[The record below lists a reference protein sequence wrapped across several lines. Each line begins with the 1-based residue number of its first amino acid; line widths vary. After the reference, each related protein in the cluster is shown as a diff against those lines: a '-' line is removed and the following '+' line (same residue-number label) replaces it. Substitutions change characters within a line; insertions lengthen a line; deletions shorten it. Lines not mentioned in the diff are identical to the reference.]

1 MKCVILLFKNKC
13 LFEVRNLP
21 KVFDREKE
29 RRITMPNIKYKTEL
43 LSAIAAVCIAIF
55 VIFASV
61 FMVNTMDALDSE
73 VNEYIDMTVTQKC
86 EIVESSINNDVCTVK
101 NFAACLSD
109 YKTAD
114 ENGLIRKINEL
125 ENSCE
130 TIDSFVI
137 ADENGDVITSK
148 RIDRN
153 ITSREYYQKAMNGE
167 INVSK
172 AIFSEPDG
180 KMVNVI
186 AVPIYGEYKR
196 IIGVLAGICDANRYD
211 ALLDMSFGGNGSDSN
226 GYVLNSD
233 GEVVM
238 SGDNALG
245 DYVPMGDLFFSSDL
259 LAGVDESVRRTVKD
273 NFAKVG
279 GSGIIKSYCRGEK
292 FVAYYSGLSNYD
304 DLHYL
309 LVFRENVV
317 AQQQNHYA
325 VMNILM
331 YIFFV
336 VILLVVIAA
345 YIVIV
350 RVSFRRLKKANAE
363 VSRIAYTDR
372 ITGYSTWDRFALDA
386 KKLLQHEYRRYA
398 LVSFDI
404 DKFKAINDMYG
415 HDEGNRVLKLIA
427 DTVNRNIQ
435 DGETFSRINSDNFY
449 ILMQY
454 HSDDDIA
461 RRVITLIQAIE
472 YEITEFVPV
481 LSFGI
486 YRIIDKNVSIR
497 RMGDLADIAKRTV
510 KYGDD
515 SAYTF
520 YNESMLEEMREEK
533 RIENEMQ
540 AALDTHEFCV
550 FYQPKVS
557 LDGKVNLTGA
567 EALVR
572 WIKDGTVIS
581 PGKFIPLFE
590 KNRFIIKLDFYIMD
604 QVCQKIK
611 QWEKYY
617 PHLLIS
623 VNMSRV
629 HLKDPQFVEK
639 LNDICVTHGVST
651 SSIEIEIT
659 ESAAYESLDVLTTV
673 FKQLKD
679 YGFHISIDDFGSG
692 YSSLN
697 MLKDLPADVL
707 KIDRAFLAE
716 SNSNKRA
723 NDILGHVIRMAS
735 SLGMHTICEGIETDE
750 QAKLLGGLGCEMAQG
765 FYFAKPMPSDSFE
778 EILKGHS
785 KTINISKNDPEEDK

>member
-1 MKCVILLFKNKC
+1 ML
-13 LFEVRNLP
+13 
-21 KVFDREKE
+21 
-29 RRITMPNIKYKTEL
+29 NIKHRTEII
-43 LSAIAAVCIAIF
+43 SVIAALCIAIF
-55 VIFASV
+55 VVIASL
-61 FMVNTMDALDSE
+61 FMANTISALDGE
-73 VNEYIDMTVTQKC
+73 VNNYIDRAASQKC
-86 EIVESSINNDVCTVK
+86 DIVESAIRNDVNTVK
-101 NFAACLSD
+101 NFAACASN
-109 YKTAD
+109 YKTTD
-114 ENGLIRKINEL
+114 ENLVIKMIKDL
-125 ENSCE
+125 ENSCS
-130 TIDSFVI
+130 TIDAFII

-148 RIDRN
+148 N
-153 ITSREYYQKAMNGE
+153 ISKNISAREYYKRAMNGE
-167 INVSK
+167 VYISK
-172 AIFSEPDG
+172 AIYSEPDE
-180 KMVNVI
+180 KMVNAI
-186 AVPIYGEYKR
+186 AAPIYGDYKR
-196 IIGVLAGICDANRYD
+196 IVGMVAGICDTRSYNN
-211 ALLDMSFGGNGSDSN
+211 LIDMSFGGKENDSN

-233 GEVVM
+233 GEVIM
-238 SGDNALG
+238 SGENALG
-245 DYVPMGDLFFSSDL
+245 DYVPMGDLFFSSDI
-259 LAGVDESVRRTVKD
+259 LAGVEESVRNSVKD

-279 GSGIIKSYCRGEK
+279 GSGIVKSVCKGEK
-292 FVAYYSGLSNYD
+292 YVAYYSGMSGFDN
-304 DLHYL
+304 LHYL
-309 LVFRENVV
+309 LIFKENVV
-317 AQQQNHYA
+317 AAEQNHYTM
-325 VMNILM
+325 MNILM
-331 YIFFV
+331 YAFFV
-336 VILLVVIAA
+336 LILIIVITA

-350 RVSFRRLKKANAE
+350 RVSFRRLTKANEE
-363 VSRIAYTDR
+363 VSRIAYTDS
-372 ITGYSTWDRFALDA
+372 ITGYSTWDKFVLDA
-386 KKLLQHEYRRYA
+386 KSLLRHEYRRYA

-415 HDEGNRVLKLIA
+415 HEEGNRVLKLIA
-427 DTVNRNIQ
+427 DTVNRNLQ
-435 DGETFSRINSDNFY
+435 DGETFSRINSDNYY
-449 ILMQY
+449 ILMLY
-454 HSDDDIA
+454 SSDSDTA
-461 RRVITLIQAIE
+461 RRIGSLIQAIE

-486 YRIIDKNVSIR
+486 YRITDKSVSIR

-510 KYGDD
+510 KYGDA

-520 YNESMLEEMREEK
+520 YSESMLEKMREEK

-540 AALDTHEFCV
+540 TALDMHEFCV

-590 KNRFIIKLDFYIMD
+590 KNRFIVKLDYYIMD

-611 QWEKYY
+611 QWESYY

-623 VNMSRV
+623 VNMSRA
-629 HLKDPQFVEK
+629 HLRDPQFVEK
-639 LNDICVTHGVST
+639 LNDICLSHGVST

-659 ESAAYESLDVLTTV
+659 ESAAYGSLDVLTAV
-673 FKQLKD
+673 FKQLRD

-697 MLKDLPADVL
+697 ILKDLPADVL

-723 NDILGHVIRMAS
+723 NDILGYVIRMAG

-778 EILKGHS
+778 EILRGNS
-785 KTINISKNDPEEDK
+785 KTINIPSNNPEEDK

>member
-1 MKCVILLFKNKC
+1 M
-13 LFEVRNLP
+13 P
-21 KVFDREKE
+21 K
-29 RRITMPNIKYKTEL
+29 IKYKTEVM
-43 LSAIAAVCIAIF
+43 SVVAAILIAIF
-55 VIFASV
+55 IAFASV
-61 FMVNTMDALDSE
+61 FMANTIGALDSE
-73 VNEYIDMTVTQKC
+73 VNKYIDRTVTQKC
-86 EIVESSINNDVCTVK
+86 ELVESAINSDISTVK

-114 ENGLIRKINEL
+114 ENMLIRKIKEL
-125 ENSCE
+125 ENSSE
-130 TIDSFVI
+130 TIEAFII
-137 ADENGDVITSK
+137 ADENGDVTTSK
-148 RIDRN
+148 RIDKN
-153 ITSREYYQKAMNGE
+153 ISAREYYQKALEGE
-167 INVSK
+167 VNVSK

-186 AVPIYGEYKR
+186 AVPIYGDYQR
-196 IIGVLAGICDANRYD
+196 IIGVLAGLCDAESYNS
-211 ALLDMSFGGNGSDSN
+211 LLDMSFSGNGYDSN

-238 SGDNALG
+238 SGENSLG
-245 DYVPMGDLFFSSDL
+245 DDVPMGDLFFSSDF
-259 LAGVDESVRRTVKD
+259 LAGVDEADRSAVKD
-273 NFAKVG
+273 NFAKLG
-279 GSGIIKSYCRGEK
+279 GSGIIKSYCSGDK
-292 FVAYYSGLSNYD
+292 YIAYYSGFTKSN

-309 LVFRENVV
+309 LIFKEDVV
-317 AQQQNHYA
+317 AAQQNFYA
-325 VMNILM
+325 FINILM
-331 YIFFV
+331 YVLFV
-336 VILLVVIAA
+336 VILLVVIVA
-345 YIVIV
+345 YIIIV

-372 ITGYSTWDRFALDA
+372 LTGYSTWDKFVIDA
-386 KKLLQHEYRRYA
+386 GGLLQHEYRRYA

-415 HDEGNRVLKLIA
+415 HEEGNRVLKLIA
-427 DTVNRNIQ
+427 DTVNRNLQ

-449 ILMQY
+449 IFMFY
-454 HSDDDIA
+454 HGDDDIS
-461 RRVITLIQAIE
+461 RRVTSLIQAIE
-472 YEITEFVPV
+472 YEVTEFVPV

-486 YRIIDKNVSIR
+486 YRITDKSVSIR

-515 SAYTF
+515 SAYAF
-520 YNESMLEEMREEK
+520 YSESMLEKMREEK

-540 AALDTHEFCV
+540 SALDMHEFCV

-590 KNRFIIKLDFYIMD
+590 KNRFIVKLDFYIMD

-611 QWEKYY
+611 HWQKYY
-617 PHLLIS
+617 KDLLIS

-629 HLKDPQFVEK
+629 HLKDPQFVKK
-639 LNDICVTHGVST
+639 LNDICITHGVST

-723 NDILGHVIRMAS
+723 NDILGYVIRMAG

-785 KTINISKNDPEEDK
+785 KTINIPKSSPEEDK

>member
-1 MKCVILLFKNKC
+1 ML
-13 LFEVRNLP
+13 
-21 KVFDREKE
+21 
-29 RRITMPNIKYKTEL
+29 NIKHRTEII
-43 LSAIAAVCIAIF
+43 SAIAALCIAIF
-55 VIFASV
+55 VVMASL
-61 FMVNTMDALDSE
+61 FMANTISALDGE
-73 VNEYIDMTVTQKC
+73 VNNYIDRAASQKC
-86 EIVESSINNDVCTVK
+86 DIVESAIRNDVNTVK
-101 NFAACLSD
+101 NFAACASN
-109 YKTAD
+109 YKTTHK
-114 ENGLIRKINEL
+114 NLIIKMIKDL
-125 ENSCE
+125 ENSCS
-130 TIDSFVI
+130 TIDAFII

-148 RIDRN
+148 N
-153 ITSREYYQKAMNGE
+153 ISKNISAREYYKRAMNGE
-167 INVSK
+167 VYISK
-172 AIFSEPDG
+172 AIYSEPDG
-180 KMVNVI
+180 KMVNAI
-186 AVPIYGEYKR
+186 AVPIYGDYRR
-196 IIGVLAGICDANRYD
+196 IVGMVAGICDASSYNN
-211 ALLDMSFGGNGSDSN
+211 LLDMSFGGKENDSN

-233 GEVVM
+233 GEVIM
-238 SGDNALG
+238 SSENALG
-245 DYVPMGDLFFSSDL
+245 DYVPMGDLFFSSDI
-259 LAGVDESVRRTVKD
+259 LAGVEESVRNAVKD

-279 GSGIIKSYCRGEK
+279 GSGIVKSVCNGEK
-292 FVAYYSGLSNYD
+292 YVAYYSGMSGFD

-309 LVFRENVV
+309 LIFKENVV
-317 AQQQNHYA
+317 AAEQNHYT
-325 VMNILM
+325 MINILM
-331 YIFFV
+331 YAFFV
-336 VILLVVIAA
+336 LILIIVITA

-350 RVSFRRLKKANAE
+350 RVSFRRLTKANEE
-363 VSRIAYTDR
+363 VSRIAYTDS
-372 ITGYSTWDRFALDA
+372 ITGYGTWDKFVLDA
-386 KKLLQHEYRRYA
+386 KSLLRHEYRRYA

-427 DTVNRNIQ
+427 DTVNRNLQ
-435 DGETFSRINSDNFY
+435 DGETFSRINSDNYY
-449 ILMQY
+449 ILMLY
-454 HSDDDIA
+454 RSDSDTA
-461 RRVITLIQAIE
+461 RRIGSLIQAIE

-486 YRIIDKNVSIR
+486 YRITDKSVSIR

-520 YNESMLEEMREEK
+520 YSESMLEKMREEK

-540 AALDTHEFCV
+540 TALDMHEFSV

-590 KNRFIIKLDFYIMD
+590 KNRFIVKLDYYIMD

-611 QWEKYY
+611 QWESYY

-623 VNMSRV
+623 VNMSRA
-629 HLKDPQFVEK
+629 HLRDPQFVEK
-639 LNDICVTHGVST
+639 LNDICLSHGVST

-659 ESAAYESLDVLTTV
+659 ESAAYESLDVLTAV

-723 NDILGHVIRMAS
+723 NDILGYVIRMAG

-778 EILKGHS
+778 EILRGNS
-785 KTINISKNDPEEDK
+785 KTINIPSSNPEEDK

>member
-1 MKCVILLFKNKC
+1 ML
-13 LFEVRNLP
+13 
-21 KVFDREKE
+21 
-29 RRITMPNIKYKTEL
+29 NIKHRTEII
-43 LSAIAAVCIAIF
+43 SVIAALCIAIF
-55 VIFASV
+55 VVIASL
-61 FMVNTMDALDSE
+61 FMANTISALDGE
-73 VNEYIDMTVTQKC
+73 VNNYIDRAASQKC
-86 EIVESSINNDVCTVK
+86 DIVESAIRNDVNTVK
-101 NFAACLSD
+101 NFAACASN
-109 YKTAD
+109 YKTTD
-114 ENGLIRKINEL
+114 ENLVIKMIKDL
-125 ENSCE
+125 ENSCS
-130 TIDSFVI
+130 TIDAFII

-148 RIDRN
+148 N
-153 ITSREYYQKAMNGE
+153 ISKNISAREYYKRAMNGE
-167 INVSK
+167 VYISK
-172 AIFSEPDG
+172 AIYSEPDE
-180 KMVNVI
+180 KMVNAI
-186 AVPIYGEYKR
+186 AAPIYGDYKR
-196 IIGVLAGICDANRYD
+196 IVGMVAGICDTRSYNN
-211 ALLDMSFGGNGSDSN
+211 LIDMSFGGKENDSN

-233 GEVVM
+233 GEVIM
-238 SGDNALG
+238 SGENALG
-245 DYVPMGDLFFSSDL
+245 DYVPMGDLFFSSDI
-259 LAGVDESVRRTVKD
+259 LAGVEESVRNGVKD

-279 GSGIIKSYCRGEK
+279 GSGIVKSVCKGEK
-292 FVAYYSGLSNYD
+292 YVAYYSGMSGFDN
-304 DLHYL
+304 LHYL
-309 LVFRENVV
+309 LIFKENVV
-317 AQQQNHYA
+317 AAEQNHYTM
-325 VMNILM
+325 MNILM
-331 YIFFV
+331 YAFFV
-336 VILLVVIAA
+336 LILIIVITA

-350 RVSFRRLKKANAE
+350 RVSFRRLTKANEE
-363 VSRIAYTDR
+363 VSRIAYTDS
-372 ITGYSTWDRFALDA
+372 ITGYSTWDKFVLDA
-386 KKLLQHEYRRYA
+386 KSLLRHEYRRYA

-427 DTVNRNIQ
+427 DTVNRNLQ
-435 DGETFSRINSDNFY
+435 DGETFSRINSDNYY
-449 ILMQY
+449 ILMLY
-454 HSDDDIA
+454 SSDSDTA
-461 RRVITLIQAIE
+461 RRIVSLIQAIE

-486 YRIIDKNVSIR
+486 YRITDKSVSIR

-510 KYGDD
+510 KYGDA

-520 YNESMLEEMREEK
+520 YSESMLEKMREEK

-540 AALDTHEFCV
+540 TALDMHEFCV

-590 KNRFIIKLDFYIMD
+590 KNRFIVKLDYYIMD

-611 QWEKYY
+611 QWESYY

-623 VNMSRV
+623 VNMSRA
-629 HLKDPQFVEK
+629 HLRDPQFVEK
-639 LNDICVTHGVST
+639 LNDICLSHGVST

-659 ESAAYESLDVLTTV
+659 ESAAYGSLDVLTAV
-673 FKQLKD
+673 FKQLRD

-723 NDILGHVIRMAS
+723 NDILGYVIRMAG

-778 EILKGHS
+778 EILRGNS
-785 KTINISKNDPEEDK
+785 KTINIPSNNPEEDK

>member
-1 MKCVILLFKNKC
+1 M
-13 LFEVRNLP
+13 E
-21 KVFDREKE
+21 
-29 RRITMPNIKYKTEL
+29 
-43 LSAIAAVCIAIF
+43 SAIR
-55 VIFASV
+55 
-61 FMVNTMDALDSE
+61 
-73 VNEYIDMTVTQKC
+73 
-86 EIVESSINNDVCTVK
+86 NDVNTVK
-101 NFAACLSD
+101 NFAACASN
-109 YKTAD
+109 YKTTD
-114 ENGLIRKINEL
+114 ENLVIKMIKDL
-125 ENSCE
+125 ENSCS
-130 TIDSFVI
+130 TIDAFII

-148 RIDRN
+148 N
-153 ITSREYYQKAMNGE
+153 ISKNISAREYYKRAMNGE
-167 INVSK
+167 VYISK
-172 AIFSEPDG
+172 AIYSEPDE
-180 KMVNVI
+180 KMVNAI
-186 AVPIYGEYKR
+186 AAPIYGDYKR
-196 IIGVLAGICDANRYD
+196 IVGMVAGICDTRSYNN
-211 ALLDMSFGGNGSDSN
+211 LIDMSFGGKENDSN

-233 GEVVM
+233 GEVIM
-238 SGDNALG
+238 SGENALG
-245 DYVPMGDLFFSSDL
+245 DYVPMGDLFFSSDI
-259 LAGVDESVRRTVKD
+259 LAGVEESVRNSVKD

-279 GSGIIKSYCRGEK
+279 GSGIVKSVCKGEK
-292 FVAYYSGLSNYD
+292 YVAYYSGMSGFDN
-304 DLHYL
+304 LHYL
-309 LVFRENVV
+309 LIFKENVV
-317 AQQQNHYA
+317 AAEQNHYTM
-325 VMNILM
+325 MNILM
-331 YIFFV
+331 YAFFV
-336 VILLVVIAA
+336 LILIIVITA

-350 RVSFRRLKKANAE
+350 RVSFRRLTKANEE
-363 VSRIAYTDR
+363 VSRIAYTDS
-372 ITGYSTWDRFALDA
+372 ITGYSTWDKFVLDA
-386 KKLLQHEYRRYA
+386 KSLLRHEYRRYA

-415 HDEGNRVLKLIA
+415 HEEGNRVLKLIA
-427 DTVNRNIQ
+427 DTVNRNLQ
-435 DGETFSRINSDNFY
+435 DGETFSRINSDNYY
-449 ILMQY
+449 ILMLY
-454 HSDDDIA
+454 SSDSDTA
-461 RRVITLIQAIE
+461 RRIGSLIQAIE

-486 YRIIDKNVSIR
+486 YRITDKSVSIR

-510 KYGDD
+510 KYGDA

-520 YNESMLEEMREEK
+520 YSESMLEKMREEK

-540 AALDTHEFCV
+540 TALDMHEFCV

-590 KNRFIIKLDFYIMD
+590 KNRFIVKLDYYIMD

-611 QWEKYY
+611 QWESYY

-623 VNMSRV
+623 VNMSRA
-629 HLKDPQFVEK
+629 HLRDPQFVEK
-639 LNDICVTHGVST
+639 LNDICLSHGVST

-659 ESAAYESLDVLTTV
+659 ESAAYGSLDVLTAV
-673 FKQLKD
+673 FKQLRD

-723 NDILGHVIRMAS
+723 NDILGYVIRMAG

-778 EILKGHS
+778 EILRGNS
-785 KTINISKNDPEEDK
+785 KTINIPSNNPEEDK

>member
-1 MKCVILLFKNKC
+1 M
-13 LFEVRNLP
+13 P
-21 KVFDREKE
+21 K
-29 RRITMPNIKYKTEL
+29 IKYKTEV
-43 LSAIAAVCIAIF
+43 LSAVAAILIAIF
-55 VIFASV
+55 VVFASV
-61 FMVNTMDALDSE
+61 FMVHIMDALDDT
-73 VNEYIDMTVTQKC
+73 VNKYIDRTVTQKC
-86 EIVESSINNDVCTVK
+86 EIVESAINNDISTVK
-101 NFAACLSD
+101 NFAACLTD
-109 YKTAD
+109 YKSAD
-114 ENGLIRKINEL
+114 ENVLIRKIKEL
-125 ENSCE
+125 ENSSE
-130 TIDSFVI
+130 TIESFVI

-148 RIDRN
+148 RIEKN
-153 ITSREYYQKAMNGE
+153 ISARDYYQKAMNGE
-167 INVSK
+167 VNVSK

-186 AVPIYGEYKR
+186 AVPVYGDYQR
-196 IIGVLAGICDANRYD
+196 IIGVVAGICDAGSYD
-211 ALLDMSFGGNGSDSN
+211 ALLDMSFSGNGSDSN

-238 SGDNALG
+238 SGDNVLG
-245 DYVPMGDLFFSSDL
+245 DNVPMGDLFFSSNL
-259 LAGVDESVRRTVKD
+259 LAGVDENVKSTVKD
-273 NFAKVG
+273 NFAKVN
-279 GSGIIKSYCRGEK
+279 GSGIIKSYCKGEK
-292 FVAYYSGLSNYD
+292 YIAYYCGFTNSN

-309 LVFRENVV
+309 LIFKEDAVA
-317 AQQQNHYA
+317 AQQDHYA

-345 YIVIV
+345 YVVIV

-372 ITGYSTWDRFALDA
+372 LTGYSTWDKFVIDS

-415 HDEGNRVLKLIA
+415 HEEGNRVLKLIA
-427 DTVNRNIQ
+427 DTVNRNLQ

-449 ILMQY
+449 IFMIY
-454 HSDDDIA
+454 HGDDDIS
-461 RRVITLIQAIE
+461 RRVISLIQAIE
-472 YEITEFVPV
+472 YEVTEFVPV

-515 SAYTF
+515 SAYAF

-557 LDGKVNLTGA
+557 LDGNVNLAGA

-611 QWEKYY
+611 YWQKYY
-617 PHLLIS
+617 KDLLIS

-639 LNDICVTHGVST
+639 LNDICVSHGVST

-716 SNSNKRA
+716 SNSDKRA

-785 KTINISKNDPEEDK
+785 KIIHIPKNGPEEDK

>member
-1 MKCVILLFKNKC
+1 ML
-13 LFEVRNLP
+13 
-21 KVFDREKE
+21 
-29 RRITMPNIKYKTEL
+29 NIKHRTEII
-43 LSAIAAVCIAIF
+43 SVIAALCIAIF
-55 VIFASV
+55 VVIASL
-61 FMVNTMDALDSE
+61 FMANTISALDGE
-73 VNEYIDMTVTQKC
+73 VNNYIDRAASQKC
-86 EIVESSINNDVCTVK
+86 DIVESAIRNDVNTVK
-101 NFAACLSD
+101 NFAACASN
-109 YKTAD
+109 YKTTD
-114 ENGLIRKINEL
+114 ENLVIKMIKDL
-125 ENSCE
+125 ENSCS
-130 TIDSFVI
+130 TIDAFII

-148 RIDRN
+148 N
-153 ITSREYYQKAMNGE
+153 ISKNISAREYYKRAMNGE
-167 INVSK
+167 VYISK
-172 AIFSEPDG
+172 AIYSEPDE
-180 KMVNVI
+180 KMVNAI
-186 AVPIYGEYKR
+186 AAPIYGDYKR
-196 IIGVLAGICDANRYD
+196 IVGMVAGICDTRSYNN
-211 ALLDMSFGGNGSDSN
+211 LIDMSFGGKENDSN

-233 GEVVM
+233 GEVIM
-238 SGDNALG
+238 SGENALG
-245 DYVPMGDLFFSSDL
+245 DYVPMGDLFFSSDI
-259 LAGVDESVRRTVKD
+259 LAGVEESVRNSVKD

-279 GSGIIKSYCRGEK
+279 GSGIVKSVCKGEK
-292 FVAYYSGLSNYD
+292 YVAYYSGMSGFDN
-304 DLHYL
+304 LHYL
-309 LVFRENVV
+309 LIFKENVV
-317 AQQQNHYA
+317 AAEQNHYTM
-325 VMNILM
+325 MNILM
-331 YIFFV
+331 YAFFV
-336 VILLVVIAA
+336 LILIIVITA

-350 RVSFRRLKKANAE
+350 RVSFRRLTKANEE
-363 VSRIAYTDR
+363 VSRIAYTDS
-372 ITGYSTWDRFALDA
+372 ITGYSTWDKFVLDA
-386 KKLLQHEYRRYA
+386 KSLLRHEYRRYA

-415 HDEGNRVLKLIA
+415 HEEGNRVLKLIA
-427 DTVNRNIQ
+427 DTVNRNLQ
-435 DGETFSRINSDNFY
+435 DGETFSRINSDNYY
-449 ILMQY
+449 ILMLY
-454 HSDDDIA
+454 SSDSDTA
-461 RRVITLIQAIE
+461 RRIGSLIQAIE

-486 YRIIDKNVSIR
+486 YRITDKSVSIR

-510 KYGDD
+510 KYGDA

-520 YNESMLEEMREEK
+520 YSESMLEKMREEK

-540 AALDTHEFCV
+540 TALDMHEFCV

-590 KNRFIIKLDFYIMD
+590 KNRFIVKLDYYIMD

-611 QWEKYY
+611 QWESYY

-623 VNMSRV
+623 VNMSRA
-629 HLKDPQFVEK
+629 HLRDPQFVEK
-639 LNDICVTHGVST
+639 LNDICLSHGVST

-659 ESAAYESLDVLTTV
+659 ESAAYGSLDVLTAV
-673 FKQLKD
+673 FKQLRD

-723 NDILGHVIRMAS
+723 NDILGYVIRMAG

-750 QAKLLGGLGCEMAQG
+750 QAKLIGGLGCEMAQG

-778 EILKGHS
+778 EILRGNS
-785 KTINISKNDPEEDK
+785 KTINIPSNNPEEDK

>member
-1 MKCVILLFKNKC
+1 ML
-13 LFEVRNLP
+13 
-21 KVFDREKE
+21 
-29 RRITMPNIKYKTEL
+29 NIKHRTEII
-43 LSAIAAVCIAIF
+43 SVIAALCIAIF
-55 VIFASV
+55 VVIASL
-61 FMVNTMDALDSE
+61 FMANTISALDGE
-73 VNEYIDMTVTQKC
+73 VNNYIDRAASQKC
-86 EIVESSINNDVCTVK
+86 DIVESAIRNDVNTVK
-101 NFAACLSD
+101 NFAACASN
-109 YKTAD
+109 YKTTD
-114 ENGLIRKINEL
+114 ENLVIKIIKDL
-125 ENSCE
+125 ENSCS
-130 TIDSFVI
+130 TIDAFII

-148 RIDRN
+148 N
-153 ITSREYYQKAMNGE
+153 ISKNISAREYYKRAMNGE
-167 INVSK
+167 VYISK
-172 AIFSEPDG
+172 AIYSEPDE
-180 KMVNVI
+180 KMVNAI
-186 AVPIYGEYKR
+186 AAPIYGDYKR
-196 IIGVLAGICDANRYD
+196 IVGMVAGICDTRSYNN
-211 ALLDMSFGGNGSDSN
+211 LIDMSFGGKENDSN

-233 GEVVM
+233 GEVIM
-238 SGDNALG
+238 SGENALG
-245 DYVPMGDLFFSSDL
+245 DYVPMGDLFFSSDI
-259 LAGVDESVRRTVKD
+259 LAGVEESVRNSVKD

-279 GSGIIKSYCRGEK
+279 GSGIVKSVCKGEK
-292 FVAYYSGLSNYD
+292 YVAYYSGMSGFDN
-304 DLHYL
+304 LHYL
-309 LVFRENVV
+309 LIFKENVV
-317 AQQQNHYA
+317 AAEQNHYTM
-325 VMNILM
+325 MNILM
-331 YIFFV
+331 YAFFV
-336 VILLVVIAA
+336 LILIIVITA

-350 RVSFRRLKKANAE
+350 RVSFRRLTKANEE
-363 VSRIAYTDR
+363 VSRIAYTDS
-372 ITGYSTWDRFALDA
+372 ITGYSTWDKFVLDA
-386 KKLLQHEYRRYA
+386 KSLLRHEYRRYA

-415 HDEGNRVLKLIA
+415 HEEGNRVLKLIA
-427 DTVNRNIQ
+427 DTVNRNLQ
-435 DGETFSRINSDNFY
+435 DGETFSRINSDNYY
-449 ILMQY
+449 ILMLY
-454 HSDDDIA
+454 SSDSDTA
-461 RRVITLIQAIE
+461 RRIGSLIQAIE

-486 YRIIDKNVSIR
+486 YRITDKSVSIR

-510 KYGDD
+510 KYGDA

-520 YNESMLEEMREEK
+520 YSESMLEKMREEK

-540 AALDTHEFCV
+540 TALDMHEFCV

-590 KNRFIIKLDFYIMD
+590 KNRFIVKLDYYIMD

-611 QWEKYY
+611 QWESYY

-623 VNMSRV
+623 VNMSRA
-629 HLKDPQFVEK
+629 HLRDPQFVEK
-639 LNDICVTHGVST
+639 LNDICLSHGVST

-659 ESAAYESLDVLTTV
+659 ESAAYGSLDVLTAV
-673 FKQLKD
+673 FKQLRD

-723 NDILGHVIRMAS
+723 NDILGYVIRMAG

-778 EILKGHS
+778 EILRGNS
-785 KTINISKNDPEEDK
+785 KTINIPSNNPEEDK

>member
-1 MKCVILLFKNKC
+1 ML
-13 LFEVRNLP
+13 
-21 KVFDREKE
+21 
-29 RRITMPNIKYKTEL
+29 NIKHRTEII
-43 LSAIAAVCIAIF
+43 SVIAALCIAIF
-55 VIFASV
+55 VVIASL
-61 FMVNTMDALDSE
+61 FMANTISALDGE
-73 VNEYIDMTVTQKC
+73 VNNYIDRAASQKC
-86 EIVESSINNDVCTVK
+86 DIVESAIRNDVNTVK
-101 NFAACLSD
+101 NFAACASN
-109 YKTAD
+109 YKTTD
-114 ENGLIRKINEL
+114 ENLVIKMIKDL
-125 ENSCE
+125 ENSCS
-130 TIDSFVI
+130 TIDAFII

-148 RIDRN
+148 N
-153 ITSREYYQKAMNGE
+153 ISKNISAREYYKRAMNGE
-167 INVSK
+167 VYISK
-172 AIFSEPDG
+172 AIYSEPDE
-180 KMVNVI
+180 KMVNAI
-186 AVPIYGEYKR
+186 AAPIYGDYKR
-196 IIGVLAGICDANRYD
+196 IVGMVAGICDTRSYNN
-211 ALLDMSFGGNGSDSN
+211 LIDMSFGGKENDSN

-233 GEVVM
+233 GEVIM
-238 SGDNALG
+238 SGENALG
-245 DYVPMGDLFFSSDL
+245 DYVPMGDLFFSSDI
-259 LAGVDESVRRTVKD
+259 LAGVEESVRNSVKD

-279 GSGIIKSYCRGEK
+279 GSGIVKSVCKGEK
-292 FVAYYSGLSNYD
+292 YVAYYSGMSGFDN
-304 DLHYL
+304 LHYL
-309 LVFRENVV
+309 LIFKENVV
-317 AQQQNHYA
+317 AAEQNHYTM
-325 VMNILM
+325 MNILM
-331 YIFFV
+331 YAFFV
-336 VILLVVIAA
+336 LILIIVITA

-350 RVSFRRLKKANAE
+350 RVSFRRLTKANEE
-363 VSRIAYTDR
+363 VSRIAYTDS
-372 ITGYSTWDRFALDA
+372 ITGYSTWDKFVLDA
-386 KKLLQHEYRRYA
+386 KSLLRHEYRRYA

-415 HDEGNRVLKLIA
+415 HEEGNRVLKLIA
-427 DTVNRNIQ
+427 DTVNRNLQ
-435 DGETFSRINSDNFY
+435 DGETFSRINSDNYY
-449 ILMQY
+449 ILMLY
-454 HSDDDIA
+454 SSDSDTA
-461 RRVITLIQAIE
+461 RRIGSLIQAIE
-472 YEITEFVPV
+472 YEITEFVPM

-486 YRIIDKNVSIR
+486 YRITDKSVSIR

-510 KYGDD
+510 KYGDA

-520 YNESMLEEMREEK
+520 YSESMLEKMREEK

-540 AALDTHEFCV
+540 TALDMHEFCV

-590 KNRFIIKLDFYIMD
+590 KNRFIVKLDYYIMD

-611 QWEKYY
+611 QWESYY

-623 VNMSRV
+623 VNMSRA
-629 HLKDPQFVEK
+629 HLRDPQFVEK
-639 LNDICVTHGVST
+639 LNDICLSHGVST

-659 ESAAYESLDVLTTV
+659 ESAAYGSLDVLTAV
-673 FKQLKD
+673 FKQLRD

-723 NDILGHVIRMAS
+723 NDILGYVIRMAG

-778 EILKGHS
+778 EILRGNS
-785 KTINISKNDPEEDK
+785 KTINIPSNNPEEDK

>member
-1 MKCVILLFKNKC
+1 M
-13 LFEVRNLP
+13 P
-21 KVFDREKE
+21 K
-29 RRITMPNIKYKTEL
+29 IKYKTEV
-43 LSAIAAVCIAIF
+43 LSVVAAVLIAIF
-55 VIFASV
+55 VVIASV
-61 FMVNTMDALDSE
+61 FMVHTIDALDDE
-73 VNEYIDMTVTQKC
+73 VNKYIDRTVTQKC
-86 EIVESSINNDVCTVK
+86 EIVEGAINSDISTVK

-109 YKTAD
+109 YKSAD
-114 ENGLIRKINEL
+114 ENVLIRKIKEL
-125 ENSCE
+125 ENSSE
-130 TIDSFVI
+130 TIEAFII

-148 RIDRN
+148 RIEKN
-153 ITSREYYQKAMNGE
+153 ISSRDYYRKAINGE
-167 INVSK
+167 INISR

-186 AVPIYGEYKR
+186 AVPIYGDYQR
-196 IIGVLAGICDANRYD
+196 IIGVAAGICDTGSYD
-211 ALLDMSFGGNGSDSN
+211 ALLDMSFSGNGSDSN

-238 SGDNALG
+238 SGNNALG
-245 DYVPMGDLFFSSDL
+245 DNVPMGDLLFSSDL
-259 LAGVDESVRRTVKD
+259 LAGVDESVKSTVKD
-273 NFAKVG
+273 NFAKVS
-279 GSGIIKSYCRGEK
+279 GSGIIKSYCKGEK
-292 FVAYYSGLSNYD
+292 YIAYYCGFANYN

-309 LVFRENVV
+309 LIFKENVV
-317 AQQQNHYA
+317 AAQQSFYA
-325 VMNILM
+325 VANILM
-331 YIFFV
+331 YIFFI
-336 VILLVVIAA
+336 VILLVVIVA

-350 RVSFRRLKKANAE
+350 RVSFRRLEKANAE

-372 ITGYSTWDRFALDA
+372 LTGYSTWDKFVIDS

-415 HDEGNRVLKLIA
+415 HEEGNRVLKLIA
-427 DTVNRNIQ
+427 DTINRNLQ

-449 ILMQY
+449 IFMIY
-454 HSDDDIA
+454 HSDDDILQ
-461 RRVITLIQAIE
+461 RVISLIQAIE
-472 YEITEFVPV
+472 YEVTEFVPV

-515 SAYTF
+515 SAYAF

-611 QWEKYY
+611 CWQKYY
-617 PHLLIS
+617 NNLLIS

-639 LNDICVTHGVST
+639 LNDICVSHGVST

-723 NDILGHVIRMAS
+723 NDILGHVIRMAG

-778 EILKGHS
+778 EILMGHS
-785 KTINISKNDPEEDK
+785 KTIHIPNNDPEEDK

>member
-1 MKCVILLFKNKC
+1 ML
-13 LFEVRNLP
+13 
-21 KVFDREKE
+21 
-29 RRITMPNIKYKTEL
+29 NIKHRTEII
-43 LSAIAAVCIAIF
+43 SAIAALCIAIF
-55 VIFASV
+55 VAMASV
-61 FMVNTMDALDSE
+61 FMANTISALDGE
-73 VNEYIDMTVTQKC
+73 VNDYIDRAASQKC
-86 EIVESSINNDVCTVK
+86 DIVESAIRNDVNTVK
-101 NFAACLSD
+101 NFAACASN
-109 YKTAD
+109 YKTTD
-114 ENGLIRKINEL
+114 ESLVIKMIKDL
-125 ENSCE
+125 ENSCS
-130 TIDSFVI
+130 TIDAFII

-148 RIDRN
+148 N
-153 ITSREYYQKAMNGE
+153 ISKNISAREYYKRAMNGE
-167 INVSK
+167 VYISK
-172 AIFSEPDG
+172 AIYSEPDE
-180 KMVNVI
+180 KMVNAI
-186 AVPIYGEYKR
+186 AAPIYGDYRR
-196 IIGVLAGICDANRYD
+196 IVGMVAGICDTRSYNN
-211 ALLDMSFGGNGSDSN
+211 LIDMSFGGKENDSN

-233 GEVVM
+233 GEVIM
-238 SGDNALG
+238 SGENALG
-245 DYVPMGDLFFSSDL
+245 DYVPMGDLFFSSDI
-259 LAGVDESVRRTVKD
+259 LAGVEESVRNSVKD

-279 GSGIIKSYCRGEK
+279 GSGIVKSVCKGEK
-292 FVAYYSGLSNYD
+292 YVAYYSGMSGFDN
-304 DLHYL
+304 LHYL
-309 LVFRENVV
+309 LIFKENVV
-317 AQQQNHYA
+317 AAEQNHYT
-325 VMNILM
+325 MINILM
-331 YIFFV
+331 YAFFV
-336 VILLVVIAA
+336 LILIIVITA

-350 RVSFRRLKKANAE
+350 RVSFRRLTKANEE
-363 VSRIAYTDR
+363 VSRIAYTDS
-372 ITGYSTWDRFALDA
+372 ITGYGTWDKFVLDA
-386 KKLLQHEYRRYA
+386 KSLLRHEYRRYA

-427 DTVNRNIQ
+427 DTVNRNLQ
-435 DGETFSRINSDNFY
+435 DGETFSRINSDNYY
-449 ILMQY
+449 ILMLY
-454 HSDDDIA
+454 SSDSDTA
-461 RRVITLIQAIE
+461 RRIGSLIQAIE

-486 YRIIDKNVSIR
+486 YRITDKSVSIR

-520 YNESMLEEMREEK
+520 YSESMLEKMREEK

-540 AALDTHEFCV
+540 TALDMHEFCV

-590 KNRFIIKLDFYIMD
+590 KNRFIVKLDYYIMD

-611 QWEKYY
+611 QWESYY

-623 VNMSRV
+623 VNMSRA
-629 HLKDPQFVEK
+629 HLRDPQFVEK
-639 LNDICVTHGVST
+639 LNDICLSHGVST

-659 ESAAYESLDVLTTV
+659 ESAAYGSLDVLTAV

-723 NDILGHVIRMAS
+723 NDILGYVIRMAG

-778 EILKGHS
+778 EILRGNS
-785 KTINISKNDPEEDK
+785 KTINIPSNNPEGDK

>member
-1 MKCVILLFKNKC
+1 ML
-13 LFEVRNLP
+13 
-21 KVFDREKE
+21 
-29 RRITMPNIKYKTEL
+29 NIKHRTEII
-43 LSAIAAVCIAIF
+43 SAIAALCIAIF
-55 VIFASV
+55 VAMASV
-61 FMVNTMDALDSE
+61 FMANTISALDGE
-73 VNEYIDMTVTQKC
+73 VNDYIDRAASQKC
-86 EIVESSINNDVCTVK
+86 DIVESAIRNDVNTVK
-101 NFAACLSD
+101 NFAACASN
-109 YKTAD
+109 YKTTD
-114 ENGLIRKINEL
+114 ESLVIKMIKDL
-125 ENSCE
+125 ENSCS
-130 TIDSFVI
+130 TIDAFII

-148 RIDRN
+148 N
-153 ITSREYYQKAMNGE
+153 ISKNISAREYYKRAMNGE
-167 INVSK
+167 VYISK
-172 AIFSEPDG
+172 AIYSEPDE
-180 KMVNVI
+180 KMVNAI
-186 AVPIYGEYKR
+186 AAPIYGDYRR
-196 IIGVLAGICDANRYD
+196 IVGMVAGICDTRSYNN
-211 ALLDMSFGGNGSDSN
+211 LIDMSFGGKENDSN

-233 GEVVM
+233 GEVIM
-238 SGDNALG
+238 SGENALG
-245 DYVPMGDLFFSSDL
+245 DYVPMGDLFFSSDI
-259 LAGVDESVRRTVKD
+259 LAGVEESVRNSVKD

-279 GSGIIKSYCRGEK
+279 GSGIVKSVCKGEK
-292 FVAYYSGLSNYD
+292 YVAYYSGMSGFDN
-304 DLHYL
+304 LHYL
-309 LVFRENVV
+309 LIFKENVV
-317 AQQQNHYA
+317 AAEQNHYT
-325 VMNILM
+325 MINILM
-331 YIFFV
+331 YAFFV
-336 VILLVVIAA
+336 LILIIVITA

-350 RVSFRRLKKANAE
+350 RVSFRRLTKANEE
-363 VSRIAYTDR
+363 VSRIAYTDS
-372 ITGYSTWDRFALDA
+372 ITGYGTWDKFVLDA
-386 KKLLQHEYRRYA
+386 KSLLRHEYRRYA

-427 DTVNRNIQ
+427 DTVNRNLQ
-435 DGETFSRINSDNFY
+435 DGETFSRINSDNYY
-449 ILMQY
+449 ILMLY
-454 HSDDDIA
+454 SSDSDTA
-461 RRVITLIQAIE
+461 RRIGSLIQAIE

-486 YRIIDKNVSIR
+486 YRITDKSVSIR

-520 YNESMLEEMREEK
+520 YSESMLEKMREEK

-540 AALDTHEFCV
+540 TALDMHEFCV

-590 KNRFIIKLDFYIMD
+590 KNRFIVKLDYYIMD
-604 QVCQKIK
+604 QVCQNIK
-611 QWEKYY
+611 QWESYY

-623 VNMSRV
+623 VNMSRA
-629 HLKDPQFVEK
+629 HLRDPQFVEK
-639 LNDICVTHGVST
+639 LNDICLSHGVST

-659 ESAAYESLDVLTTV
+659 ESAAYGSLDVLTAV

-723 NDILGHVIRMAS
+723 NDILGYVIRMAG

-778 EILKGHS
+778 EILRGNS
-785 KTINISKNDPEEDK
+785 KTINIPSNNPEEDK

>member
-1 MKCVILLFKNKC
+1 ML
-13 LFEVRNLP
+13 
-21 KVFDREKE
+21 
-29 RRITMPNIKYKTEL
+29 NIKHRTEII
-43 LSAIAAVCIAIF
+43 SVIAALCIAIF
-55 VIFASV
+55 VVMASL
-61 FMVNTMDALDSE
+61 FMANTISALDGE
-73 VNEYIDMTVTQKC
+73 VNNYIDRAASQKC
-86 EIVESSINNDVCTVK
+86 DIVESAIRNDVNTVK
-101 NFAACLSD
+101 NFAACASN
-109 YKTAD
+109 YKTTD
-114 ENGLIRKINEL
+114 ENLVIKMIKDL
-125 ENSCE
+125 ENSCS
-130 TIDSFVI
+130 TIDAFII

-148 RIDRN
+148 N
-153 ITSREYYQKAMNGE
+153 ISKNISAREYYKRAMNGE
-167 INVSK
+167 VYISK
-172 AIFSEPDG
+172 AIYSEPDE
-180 KMVNVI
+180 KMVNAI
-186 AVPIYGEYKR
+186 AAPIYGDYKR
-196 IIGVLAGICDANRYD
+196 IVGMVAGICDTRSYNN
-211 ALLDMSFGGNGSDSN
+211 LIDMSFGGKENDSN

-233 GEVVM
+233 GEVIM
-238 SGDNALG
+238 SGENALG
-245 DYVPMGDLFFSSDL
+245 DYVPMGDLFFSSDI
-259 LAGVDESVRRTVKD
+259 LAGVEESVRNSVKD

-279 GSGIIKSYCRGEK
+279 GSGIVKSVCKGEK
-292 FVAYYSGLSNYD
+292 YVAYYSGMSGFDN
-304 DLHYL
+304 LHYL
-309 LVFRENVV
+309 LIFKENVV
-317 AQQQNHYA
+317 AAEQNHYTM
-325 VMNILM
+325 MNILM
-331 YIFFV
+331 YAFFV
-336 VILLVVIAA
+336 LILIIVITA

-350 RVSFRRLKKANAE
+350 RVSFRRLTKANEE
-363 VSRIAYTDR
+363 VSRIAYTDS
-372 ITGYSTWDRFALDA
+372 ITGYSTWDKFVLDA
-386 KKLLQHEYRRYA
+386 KSLLRHEYRRYA

-415 HDEGNRVLKLIA
+415 HEEGNRVLKLIA
-427 DTVNRNIQ
+427 DTVNRNLQ
-435 DGETFSRINSDNFY
+435 DGETFSRINSDNYY
-449 ILMQY
+449 ILMLY
-454 HSDDDIA
+454 SSDSDTA
-461 RRVITLIQAIE
+461 RRIGSLIQAIE

-486 YRIIDKNVSIR
+486 YRITDKSVSIR

-510 KYGDD
+510 KYGDA

-520 YNESMLEEMREEK
+520 YSESMLEKMREEK

-540 AALDTHEFCV
+540 TALDMHEFCV

-590 KNRFIIKLDFYIMD
+590 KNRFIVKLDYYIMD

-611 QWEKYY
+611 QWESYY

-623 VNMSRV
+623 VNMSRA
-629 HLKDPQFVEK
+629 HLRDPQFVEK
-639 LNDICVTHGVST
+639 LNDICLSHGVST

-659 ESAAYESLDVLTTV
+659 ESAAYGSLDVLTAV

-723 NDILGHVIRMAS
+723 NDILGYVIRMAG

-778 EILKGHS
+778 EILRGNS
-785 KTINISKNDPEEDK
+785 KTINIPSNNPEEDK

>member
-1 MKCVILLFKNKC
+1 ML
-13 LFEVRNLP
+13 
-21 KVFDREKE
+21 
-29 RRITMPNIKYKTEL
+29 NIKHRTEII
-43 LSAIAAVCIAIF
+43 SVIAALCIAIF
-55 VIFASV
+55 VVIASL
-61 FMVNTMDALDSE
+61 FMANTISALDGE
-73 VNEYIDMTVTQKC
+73 VNNYIDRAASQKC
-86 EIVESSINNDVCTVK
+86 DIVESAIRNDVNTVK
-101 NFAACLSD
+101 NFAACASN
-109 YKTAD
+109 YKTTD
-114 ENGLIRKINEL
+114 ENLVIKMIKDL
-125 ENSCE
+125 ENSCS
-130 TIDSFVI
+130 TIDAFII

-148 RIDRN
+148 N
-153 ITSREYYQKAMNGE
+153 ISKNISAREYYKRAMNGE
-167 INVSK
+167 VYISK
-172 AIFSEPDG
+172 AIYSEPDE
-180 KMVNVI
+180 KMVNAI
-186 AVPIYGEYKR
+186 AAPIYGDYKR
-196 IIGVLAGICDANRYD
+196 IVGMVAGICDTRSYNN
-211 ALLDMSFGGNGSDSN
+211 LIDMSFGGKENDSN

-233 GEVVM
+233 GEVIM
-238 SGDNALG
+238 SGENALG
-245 DYVPMGDLFFSSDL
+245 DYVPMGDLFFSSDI
-259 LAGVDESVRRTVKD
+259 LAGVEESVRNSVKD

-279 GSGIIKSYCRGEK
+279 GSGIVKSVCKGEK
-292 FVAYYSGLSNYD
+292 YVAYYSGMSGFDN
-304 DLHYL
+304 LHYL
-309 LVFRENVV
+309 LIFKENVV
-317 AQQQNHYA
+317 AAEQNHYTM
-325 VMNILM
+325 MNILM
-331 YIFFV
+331 YAFFV
-336 VILLVVIAA
+336 LILIIVITA

-350 RVSFRRLKKANAE
+350 RVSFRRLTKANEE
-363 VSRIAYTDR
+363 VSRIAYTDS
-372 ITGYSTWDRFALDA
+372 ITGYSTWDKFVLDA
-386 KKLLQHEYRRYA
+386 KSLLRHEYRRYA

-415 HDEGNRVLKLIA
+415 HEEGNGVLKLIA
-427 DTVNRNIQ
+427 DTVNRNLQ
-435 DGETFSRINSDNFY
+435 DGETFSRINSDNYY
-449 ILMQY
+449 ILMLY
-454 HSDDDIA
+454 SSDSDTA
-461 RRVITLIQAIE
+461 RRIGSLIQAIE

-486 YRIIDKNVSIR
+486 YRITDKSVSIR

-510 KYGDD
+510 KYGDA

-520 YNESMLEEMREEK
+520 YSESMLEKMREEK

-540 AALDTHEFCV
+540 TALDMHEFCV

-590 KNRFIIKLDFYIMD
+590 KNRFIVKLDYYIMD

-611 QWEKYY
+611 QWESYY

-623 VNMSRV
+623 VNMSRA
-629 HLKDPQFVEK
+629 HLRDPQFVEK
-639 LNDICVTHGVST
+639 LNDICLSHGVST

-659 ESAAYESLDVLTTV
+659 ESAAYGSLDVLTAV
-673 FKQLKD
+673 FKQLRD

-723 NDILGHVIRMAS
+723 NDILGYVIRMAG

-778 EILKGHS
+778 EILRGNS
-785 KTINISKNDPEEDK
+785 KTINIPSNNPEEDK

>member
-1 MKCVILLFKNKC
+1 ML
-13 LFEVRNLP
+13 
-21 KVFDREKE
+21 
-29 RRITMPNIKYKTEL
+29 NIKHRTEII
-43 LSAIAAVCIAIF
+43 SAIAALCIAIF
-55 VIFASV
+55 VAMASV
-61 FMVNTMDALDSE
+61 FMANTISALDGE
-73 VNEYIDMTVTQKC
+73 VNDYIDRAASQKC
-86 EIVESSINNDVCTVK
+86 DIVESAIRNDVNTVK
-101 NFAACLSD
+101 NFAACASN
-109 YKTAD
+109 YKTTD
-114 ENGLIRKINEL
+114 ESLVIKMIKDL
-125 ENSCE
+125 ENSCS
-130 TIDSFVI
+130 TIDAFII

-148 RIDRN
+148 N
-153 ITSREYYQKAMNGE
+153 ISKNISAREYYKRAMNGE
-167 INVSK
+167 VYISK
-172 AIFSEPDG
+172 AIYSEPDE
-180 KMVNVI
+180 KMVNAI
-186 AVPIYGEYKR
+186 AAPIYGDYRR
-196 IIGVLAGICDANRYD
+196 IVGMVAGICDTRSYNN
-211 ALLDMSFGGNGSDSN
+211 LIDMSFSGKENDSN

-233 GEVVM
+233 GEVIM
-238 SGDNALG
+238 SGENALG
-245 DYVPMGDLFFSSDL
+245 DYVPMGDLFFSSDI
-259 LAGVDESVRRTVKD
+259 LAGVEESVRNSVKD

-279 GSGIIKSYCRGEK
+279 GSGIVKSVCKGEK
-292 FVAYYSGLSNYD
+292 YVAYYSGMSGFDN
-304 DLHYL
+304 LHYL
-309 LVFRENVV
+309 LIFKENVV
-317 AQQQNHYA
+317 AAEQNHYT
-325 VMNILM
+325 MINILM
-331 YIFFV
+331 YAFFV
-336 VILLVVIAA
+336 LILIIVITA

-350 RVSFRRLKKANAE
+350 RVSFRRLAKANEE
-363 VSRIAYTDR
+363 VSRIAYTDS
-372 ITGYSTWDRFALDA
+372 ITGYGTWDKFVLDA
-386 KKLLQHEYRRYA
+386 KSLLRHEYRRYA

-427 DTVNRNIQ
+427 DTVNRNLQ
-435 DGETFSRINSDNFY
+435 DGETFSRINSDNYY
-449 ILMQY
+449 ILMLY
-454 HSDDDIA
+454 SSDSDTA
-461 RRVITLIQAIE
+461 RRIGSLIQAIE

-486 YRIIDKNVSIR
+486 YRITGKSVSIR

-520 YNESMLEEMREEK
+520 YSESMLEKMREEK

-540 AALDTHEFCV
+540 TALDMHEFCV

-590 KNRFIIKLDFYIMD
+590 KNRFIIKLDYYIMD

-611 QWEKYY
+611 QWESYY

-623 VNMSRV
+623 VNMSRA
-629 HLKDPQFVEK
+629 HLRDPQFVEK
-639 LNDICVTHGVST
+639 LNDICLSHGVST

-659 ESAAYESLDVLTTV
+659 ESAAYGSLDVLTAV

-723 NDILGHVIRMAS
+723 NDILGYVIRMAG
-735 SLGMHTICEGIETDE
+735 SLGMHTICEGIETDD

-778 EILKGHS
+778 EILRGNS
-785 KTINISKNDPEEDK
+785 KTINIPSNNPEEDK

>member
-1 MKCVILLFKNKC
+1 ML
-13 LFEVRNLP
+13 
-21 KVFDREKE
+21 
-29 RRITMPNIKYKTEL
+29 NIKHRTEII
-43 LSAIAAVCIAIF
+43 SVIAALCIAIF
-55 VIFASV
+55 VVIASL
-61 FMVNTMDALDSE
+61 FMANTISALDGE
-73 VNEYIDMTVTQKC
+73 VNNYIDRAASQKC
-86 EIVESSINNDVCTVK
+86 DIVESAIRNDVNTVK
-101 NFAACLSD
+101 NFAACAIN
-109 YKTAD
+109 YKTTD
-114 ENGLIRKINEL
+114 ENLVIKMIKDL
-125 ENSCE
+125 ENSCS
-130 TIDSFVI
+130 TIDAFII

-148 RIDRN
+148 N
-153 ITSREYYQKAMNGE
+153 ISKNISAREYYKRAMNGE
-167 INVSK
+167 VYISK
-172 AIFSEPDG
+172 AIYSEPDE
-180 KMVNVI
+180 KMVNAI
-186 AVPIYGEYKR
+186 AAPIYGDYKR
-196 IIGVLAGICDANRYD
+196 IVGMVAGICDTRSYNN
-211 ALLDMSFGGNGSDSN
+211 LIDMSFGGKENDSN

-233 GEVVM
+233 GEVIM
-238 SGDNALG
+238 SGENALG
-245 DYVPMGDLFFSSDL
+245 DYVPMGDLFFSSDI
-259 LAGVDESVRRTVKD
+259 LAGVEESVRNSVKD

-279 GSGIIKSYCRGEK
+279 GSGIVKSVCKGEK
-292 FVAYYSGLSNYD
+292 YVAYYSGMSGFDN
-304 DLHYL
+304 LHYL
-309 LVFRENVV
+309 LIFKENVV
-317 AQQQNHYA
+317 AAEQNHYTM
-325 VMNILM
+325 MNILM
-331 YIFFV
+331 YAFFV
-336 VILLVVIAA
+336 LILIIVITA

-350 RVSFRRLKKANAE
+350 RVSFRRLTKANEE
-363 VSRIAYTDR
+363 VSRIAYTDS
-372 ITGYSTWDRFALDA
+372 ITGYSTWDKFVLDA
-386 KKLLQHEYRRYA
+386 KSLLRHEYRRYA

-415 HDEGNRVLKLIA
+415 HEEGNRVLKLIA
-427 DTVNRNIQ
+427 DTVNRNLQ
-435 DGETFSRINSDNFY
+435 DGETFSRINSDNYY
-449 ILMQY
+449 ILMLY
-454 HSDDDIA
+454 SSDSDTA
-461 RRVITLIQAIE
+461 RRIGSLIQAIE

-486 YRIIDKNVSIR
+486 YRITDKSVSIR

-510 KYGDD
+510 KYGDA

-520 YNESMLEEMREEK
+520 YSESMLEKMREEK

-540 AALDTHEFCV
+540 TALDMHEFCV

-590 KNRFIIKLDFYIMD
+590 KNRFIVKLDYYIMD

-611 QWEKYY
+611 QWESYY

-623 VNMSRV
+623 VNMSRA
-629 HLKDPQFVEK
+629 HLRDPQFVEK
-639 LNDICVTHGVST
+639 LNDICLSHGVST

-659 ESAAYESLDVLTTV
+659 ESAAYGSLDVLMAV
-673 FKQLKD
+673 FKQLRD

-723 NDILGHVIRMAS
+723 NDILGYVIRMAG

-778 EILKGHS
+778 EILRGNS
-785 KTINISKNDPEEDK
+785 KTINIPSNNPEEDK

>member
-1 MKCVILLFKNKC
+1 M
-13 LFEVRNLP
+13 
-21 KVFDREKE
+21 
-29 RRITMPNIKYKTEL
+29 IK
-43 LSAIAAVCIAIF
+43 
-55 VIFASV
+55 
-61 FMVNTMDALDSE
+61 D
-73 VNEYIDMTVTQKC
+73 
-86 EIVESSINNDVCTVK
+86 
-101 NFAACLSD
+101 
-109 YKTAD
+109 
-114 ENGLIRKINEL
+114 L
-125 ENSCE
+125 ENSCS
-130 TIDSFVI
+130 TIDAFII

-148 RIDRN
+148 N
-153 ITSREYYQKAMNGE
+153 ISKNISAREYYKRAMNGE
-167 INVSK
+167 VYISK
-172 AIFSEPDG
+172 AIYSEPDE
-180 KMVNVI
+180 KMVNAI
-186 AVPIYGEYKR
+186 AAPIYGDYKR
-196 IIGVLAGICDANRYD
+196 IVGMVAGICDTRSYNN
-211 ALLDMSFGGNGSDSN
+211 LIDMSFGGKENDSN

-233 GEVVM
+233 GEVIM
-238 SGDNALG
+238 SGENALG
-245 DYVPMGDLFFSSDL
+245 DYVPMGDLFFSSDI
-259 LAGVDESVRRTVKD
+259 LAGVEESVRNSVKD

-279 GSGIIKSYCRGEK
+279 GSGIVKSVCKGEK
-292 FVAYYSGLSNYD
+292 YVAYYSGMSGFDN
-304 DLHYL
+304 LHYL
-309 LVFRENVV
+309 LIFKENVV
-317 AQQQNHYA
+317 AAEQNHYTM
-325 VMNILM
+325 MNILM
-331 YIFFV
+331 YAFFV
-336 VILLVVIAA
+336 LILIIVITA

-350 RVSFRRLKKANAE
+350 RVSFRRLTKANEE
-363 VSRIAYTDR
+363 VSRIAYTDS
-372 ITGYSTWDRFALDA
+372 ITGYSTWDKFVLDA
-386 KKLLQHEYRRYA
+386 KSLLRHEYRRYA

-415 HDEGNRVLKLIA
+415 HEEGNRVLKLIA
-427 DTVNRNIQ
+427 DTVNRNLQ
-435 DGETFSRINSDNFY
+435 DGETFSRINSDNYY
-449 ILMQY
+449 ILMLY
-454 HSDDDIA
+454 SSDSDTA
-461 RRVITLIQAIE
+461 RRIGSLIQAIE

-486 YRIIDKNVSIR
+486 YRITDKSVSIR

-510 KYGDD
+510 KYGDA

-520 YNESMLEEMREEK
+520 YSESMLEKMREEK

-540 AALDTHEFCV
+540 TALDMHEFCV

-590 KNRFIIKLDFYIMD
+590 KNRFIVKLDYYIMD

-611 QWEKYY
+611 QWESYY

-623 VNMSRV
+623 VNMSRA
-629 HLKDPQFVEK
+629 HLRDPQFVEK
-639 LNDICVTHGVST
+639 LNDICLSHGVST

-659 ESAAYESLDVLTTV
+659 ESAAYGSLDVLTAV
-673 FKQLKD
+673 FKQLRD

-723 NDILGHVIRMAS
+723 NDILGYVIRMAG

-778 EILKGHS
+778 EILRGNS
-785 KTINISKNDPEEDK
+785 KTINIPSNNPEEDK

>member
-1 MKCVILLFKNKC
+1 ML
-13 LFEVRNLP
+13 
-21 KVFDREKE
+21 
-29 RRITMPNIKYKTEL
+29 NIKHRTEII
-43 LSAIAAVCIAIF
+43 SAIAALCIAIF
-55 VIFASV
+55 VAMASV
-61 FMVNTMDALDSE
+61 FMANTISALDGE
-73 VNEYIDMTVTQKC
+73 VNDYIDRAASQKC
-86 EIVESSINNDVCTVK
+86 DIVESAIRNDVNTVK
-101 NFAACLSD
+101 NFAACASN
-109 YKTAD
+109 YKTTD
-114 ENGLIRKINEL
+114 ESLVIKMIKDL
-125 ENSCE
+125 ENSCS
-130 TIDSFVI
+130 TIDAFII

-148 RIDRN
+148 N
-153 ITSREYYQKAMNGE
+153 ISKNISAREYYKRAMNGE
-167 INVSK
+167 VYISK
-172 AIFSEPDG
+172 VIYSEPDE
-180 KMVNVI
+180 KMVNAI
-186 AVPIYGEYKR
+186 AAPIYGDYRR
-196 IIGVLAGICDANRYD
+196 IVGMVAGICDTRSYNN
-211 ALLDMSFGGNGSDSN
+211 LIDMSFGGKENDSN

-233 GEVVM
+233 GEVIM
-238 SGDNALG
+238 SGENALG
-245 DYVPMGDLFFSSDL
+245 DYVPMGDLFFSSDI
-259 LAGVDESVRRTVKD
+259 LAGVEESVRNSVKD

-279 GSGIIKSYCRGEK
+279 GSGIVKSVCKGEK
-292 FVAYYSGLSNYD
+292 YVAYYSGMSGFDN
-304 DLHYL
+304 LHYL
-309 LVFRENVV
+309 LIFKENVV
-317 AQQQNHYA
+317 AAEQNHYT
-325 VMNILM
+325 MINILM
-331 YIFFV
+331 YAFFV
-336 VILLVVIAA
+336 LILIIVITA

-350 RVSFRRLKKANAE
+350 RVSFRRLTKANEE
-363 VSRIAYTDR
+363 VSRIAYTDS
-372 ITGYSTWDRFALDA
+372 ITGYGTWDKFVLDA
-386 KKLLQHEYRRYA
+386 KSLLRHEYRRYA

-427 DTVNRNIQ
+427 DTVNRNLQ
-435 DGETFSRINSDNFY
+435 DGETFSRINSDNYY
-449 ILMQY
+449 ILMLY
-454 HSDDDIA
+454 SSDSDTA
-461 RRVITLIQAIE
+461 RRIGSLIQAIE

-486 YRIIDKNVSIR
+486 YRITDKSVSIR

-520 YNESMLEEMREEK
+520 YSESMLEKMREEK

-540 AALDTHEFCV
+540 TALDMHEFCV

-590 KNRFIIKLDFYIMD
+590 KNRFIVKLDYYIMD

-611 QWEKYY
+611 QWESYY

-623 VNMSRV
+623 VNMSRA
-629 HLKDPQFVEK
+629 HLRDPQFVEK
-639 LNDICVTHGVST
+639 LNDICLSHGVST

-659 ESAAYESLDVLTTV
+659 ESAAYGSLDVLTAV

-723 NDILGHVIRMAS
+723 NDILGYVIRMAG
-735 SLGMHTICEGIETDE
+735 SLGMHTICEGIETDD

-778 EILKGHS
+778 EILRGNS
-785 KTINISKNDPEEDK
+785 KTINIPSNNPEEDK

>member
-1 MKCVILLFKNKC
+1 M
-13 LFEVRNLP
+13 P
-21 KVFDREKE
+21 K
-29 RRITMPNIKYKTEL
+29 IKYKTEV
-43 LSAIAAVCIAIF
+43 LSAVAAILIAIF
-55 VIFASV
+55 VVFASV
-61 FMVNTMDALDSE
+61 FMVHTMDALDDT
-73 VNEYIDMTVTQKC
+73 VNKYIDRTVTQKC
-86 EIVESSINNDVCTVK
+86 EIVESAINNDISTVK
-101 NFAACLSD
+101 NFAACLTD
-109 YKTAD
+109 YKSAD
-114 ENGLIRKINEL
+114 ENVLIRKIKEL
-125 ENSCE
+125 ENSSE
-130 TIDSFVI
+130 TIESFVI
-137 ADENGDVITSK
+137 ADENGNVITSK
-148 RIDRN
+148 RIEKN
-153 ITSREYYQKAMNGE
+153 ISARDYYQKAMNGE
-167 INVSK
+167 VNVSK

-186 AVPIYGEYKR
+186 AVPVYGDYQR
-196 IIGVLAGICDANRYD
+196 IIGVLAGICDAGSYD
-211 ALLDMSFGGNGSDSN
+211 ALLDMSFSGNGSDSN

-245 DYVPMGDLFFSSDL
+245 DNVPMGDLFFSSDL
-259 LAGVDESVRRTVKD
+259 LAGVDENVKSTVKV
-273 NFAKVG
+273 NFAKVN
-279 GSGIIKSYCRGEK
+279 GSGIIKSYCKGEK
-292 FVAYYSGLSNYD
+292 YIAYYCGFTNSN

-309 LVFRENVV
+309 LIFKEDVV
-317 AQQQNHYA
+317 AAQQDHYA
-325 VMNILM
+325 VMNILL

-345 YIVIV
+345 YVVIV

-372 ITGYSTWDRFALDA
+372 LTGYSTWDKFVIDS

-415 HDEGNRVLKLIA
+415 HEEGNRVLKLIA
-427 DTVNRNIQ
+427 DTVNRNLQ

-449 ILMQY
+449 IFMIY
-454 HSDDDIA
+454 HGDDDIS
-461 RRVITLIQAIE
+461 RRVISLIQAIE
-472 YEITEFVPV
+472 YEVTEFVPV

-515 SAYTF
+515 SAYAF

-557 LDGKVNLTGA
+557 LDGNVNLAGA

-611 QWEKYY
+611 YWQKYY
-617 PHLLIS
+617 KDLLIS

-639 LNDICVTHGVST
+639 LNDICVSHGVST

-716 SNSNKRA
+716 SNSDKRA

-778 EILKGHS
+778 EILMGHS
-785 KTINISKNDPEEDK
+785 KIIHIPKNGPEEDK

>member
-1 MKCVILLFKNKC
+1 M
-13 LFEVRNLP
+13 P
-21 KVFDREKE
+21 K
-29 RRITMPNIKYKTEL
+29 MKYKTEVM
-43 LSAIAAVCIAIF
+43 SVVAAILIAIF
-55 VIFASV
+55 IAFASV
-61 FMVNTMDALDSE
+61 FMANTIGALDSE
-73 VNEYIDMTVTQKC
+73 VNKYIDRTVTQKC
-86 EIVESSINNDVCTVK
+86 ELVESAINSDISTVK

-114 ENGLIRKINEL
+114 ENVLIRKIKEL
-125 ENSCE
+125 ENSSE
-130 TIDSFVI
+130 TIEAFII
-137 ADENGDVITSK
+137 ADENGDVTTSK
-148 RIDRN
+148 RIDKN
-153 ITSREYYQKAMNGE
+153 ISAREYYQKALEGE
-167 INVSK
+167 VNVSK

-186 AVPIYGEYKR
+186 AVPIYGDYQR
-196 IIGVLAGICDANRYD
+196 IIGVLAGLCDAESYNS
-211 ALLDMSFGGNGSDSN
+211 LLDMSFSGNGYDSN

-238 SGDNALG
+238 SGENSLG
-245 DYVPMGDLFFSSDL
+245 DDVPMGDLFFSSDF
-259 LAGVDESVRRTVKD
+259 LAGVDEADRSTVKD
-273 NFAKVG
+273 NFAKLG
-279 GSGIIKSYCRGEK
+279 GSGIIKSCCNGDNYIA
-292 FVAYYSGLSNYD
+292 FYSGFTELD

-309 LVFRENVV
+309 LIFREDVV
-317 AQQQNHYA
+317 ATQQNYYA
-325 VMNILM
+325 FVNILM
-331 YIFFV
+331 YSFFLLILVV
-336 VILLVVIAA
+336 VIIA
-345 YIVIV
+345 YVVIV

-372 ITGYSTWDRFALDA
+372 LTGYSTWDKFVIDVGG
-386 KKLLQHEYRRYA
+386 LLQHEYRRYA

-415 HDEGNRVLKLIA
+415 HEEGNRVLKLIA
-427 DTVNRNIQ
+427 DTVNRNLQ

-449 ILMQY
+449 IFMFY
-454 HSDDDIA
+454 HSDNDIS
-461 RRVITLIQAIE
+461 RRVTSLIQAIE
-472 YEITEFVPV
+472 YEVTEFVPV

-486 YRIIDKNVSIR
+486 YRITDKSVSIR

-515 SAYTF
+515 SAYAF
-520 YNESMLEEMREEK
+520 YSESMLEEMREEK

-540 AALDTHEFCV
+540 SALDMHEFCV

-557 LDGKVNLTGA
+557 LDGKVNLAGA

-590 KNRFIIKLDFYIMD
+590 KNRFIVKLDFYIMD

-611 QWEKYY
+611 YWRKYY
-617 PHLLIS
+617 NDLLIS

-629 HLKDPQFVEK
+629 HLRDPQFVEK
-639 LNDICVTHGVST
+639 LNDICVSHGVST

-707 KIDRAFLAE
+707 KIDRAFLDE

-723 NDILGHVIRMAS
+723 NEILGHVIRMAT

-750 QAKLLGGLGCEMAQG
+750 QAQLLGGLGCEMAQG

-785 KTINISKNDPEEDK
+785 KTINIPKSSPEEDK

>member
-1 MKCVILLFKNKC
+1 ML
-13 LFEVRNLP
+13 
-21 KVFDREKE
+21 
-29 RRITMPNIKYKTEL
+29 NIKHRTEII
-43 LSAIAAVCIAIF
+43 SVIAALCIAIF
-55 VIFASV
+55 VVIASL
-61 FMVNTMDALDSE
+61 FMANTISALDGE
-73 VNEYIDMTVTQKC
+73 VNNYIDRAASQKC
-86 EIVESSINNDVCTVK
+86 DIVESAIRNDVNTVK
-101 NFAACLSD
+101 NFAACASN
-109 YKTAD
+109 YKTTD
-114 ENGLIRKINEL
+114 ENLVIKMIKDL
-125 ENSCE
+125 ENSCS
-130 TIDSFVI
+130 TIDAFII

-148 RIDRN
+148 N
-153 ITSREYYQKAMNGE
+153 ISKNISAREYYKRAMNGE
-167 INVSK
+167 VYISK
-172 AIFSEPDG
+172 AIYSEPDE
-180 KMVNVI
+180 KMVNAI
-186 AVPIYGEYKR
+186 AAPIYGDYKR
-196 IIGVLAGICDANRYD
+196 IVGMVAGICDTRSYNN
-211 ALLDMSFGGNGSDSN
+211 LIDMSFGGKENDSN

-233 GEVVM
+233 GEVIM
-238 SGDNALG
+238 SGENALG
-245 DYVPMGDLFFSSDL
+245 DYVPMGDLFFSSDI
-259 LAGVDESVRRTVKD
+259 LAGVEESVRNSVKD

-279 GSGIIKSYCRGEK
+279 GSGIVKSVCKGEK
-292 FVAYYSGLSNYD
+292 YVAYYSGMSGFDN
-304 DLHYL
+304 LHYL
-309 LVFRENVV
+309 LIFKENVV
-317 AQQQNHYA
+317 AAEQNHYTM
-325 VMNILM
+325 MNILM
-331 YIFFV
+331 YAFFV
-336 VILLVVIAA
+336 LILIIVITA

-350 RVSFRRLKKANAE
+350 RVSFRRLTKANEE
-363 VSRIAYTDR
+363 VSRIAYTDS
-372 ITGYSTWDRFALDA
+372 ITGYSTWDKFVLDA
-386 KKLLQHEYRRYA
+386 KSLLRHEYRRYA

-415 HDEGNRVLKLIA
+415 HEEGNRVLKLIA
-427 DTVNRNIQ
+427 DTVNRNLQ
-435 DGETFSRINSDNFY
+435 DGETFSRINSDNYY
-449 ILMQY
+449 ILMLY
-454 HSDDDIA
+454 SSDSDTA
-461 RRVITLIQAIE
+461 RRIGSLIQAIE

-486 YRIIDKNVSIR
+486 YRITDKSVSIR

-510 KYGDD
+510 KYGDA

-520 YNESMLEEMREEK
+520 YSESMLEKMREEK

-540 AALDTHEFCV
+540 TALDMHEFCV

-590 KNRFIIKLDFYIMD
+590 KNRFIVKLDYYIMD

-611 QWEKYY
+611 QWESYY

-623 VNMSRV
+623 VNMSRA
-629 HLKDPQFVEK
+629 HLRDPQFVEK
-639 LNDICVTHGVST
+639 LNDICLSHGVST

-659 ESAAYESLDVLTTV
+659 ESAAYGSLDVLTAV
-673 FKQLKD
+673 FKQLRD

-723 NDILGHVIRMAS
+723 NDILGYVIRMAG

-778 EILKGHS
+778 EILRGNS
-785 KTINISKNDPEEDK
+785 KTLNIPSNNPEEDK

>member
-1 MKCVILLFKNKC
+1 ML
-13 LFEVRNLP
+13 
-21 KVFDREKE
+21 
-29 RRITMPNIKYKTEL
+29 NIKHRTEII
-43 LSAIAAVCIAIF
+43 SVIAALCIAIF
-55 VIFASV
+55 VVIASL
-61 FMVNTMDALDSE
+61 FMANTISALDGE
-73 VNEYIDMTVTQKC
+73 VNNYIDRAASQKC
-86 EIVESSINNDVCTVK
+86 DIVESAIRNDVNTVK
-101 NFAACLSD
+101 NFAACASN
-109 YKTAD
+109 YKTTD
-114 ENGLIRKINEL
+114 ENLVIKMIKDL
-125 ENSCE
+125 ENSCS
-130 TIDSFVI
+130 TIDAFII

-148 RIDRN
+148 N
-153 ITSREYYQKAMNGE
+153 ISKNISAREYYKRAMNGE
-167 INVSK
+167 VYISK
-172 AIFSEPDG
+172 AIYSEPDE
-180 KMVNVI
+180 KMVNAI
-186 AVPIYGEYKR
+186 AAPIYGDYKR
-196 IIGVLAGICDANRYD
+196 IVGMVAGICDTRSYNN
-211 ALLDMSFGGNGSDSN
+211 LIDMSFGGKENDSN

-233 GEVVM
+233 GEVIM
-238 SGDNALG
+238 SGENALG
-245 DYVPMGDLFFSSDL
+245 DYVPMGDLFFSSDI
-259 LAGVDESVRRTVKD
+259 LAGVEESVRNSVKD

-279 GSGIIKSYCRGEK
+279 GSGIVKSVCKGEK
-292 FVAYYSGLSNYD
+292 YVAYYSGMSGFDN
-304 DLHYL
+304 LHYL
-309 LVFRENVV
+309 LIFKENVV
-317 AQQQNHYA
+317 AAEQNHYTM
-325 VMNILM
+325 MNILM
-331 YIFFV
+331 YAFFV
-336 VILLVVIAA
+336 LILIIVITA

-350 RVSFRRLKKANAE
+350 RVSFRRLTKANEE
-363 VSRIAYTDR
+363 VSRIAYTDS
-372 ITGYSTWDRFALDA
+372 ITGYGTWDKFVLDA
-386 KKLLQHEYRRYA
+386 KSLLRHEYRRYA

-427 DTVNRNIQ
+427 DTVNRNLQ
-435 DGETFSRINSDNFY
+435 DGETFSRINSDNYY
-449 ILMQY
+449 ILMLY
-454 HSDDDIA
+454 SSDSDTA
-461 RRVITLIQAIE
+461 RRIVSLIQAIE

-486 YRIIDKNVSIR
+486 YRITDKSVSIR

-510 KYGDD
+510 KYGDA

-520 YNESMLEEMREEK
+520 YSESMLEKMREEK

-540 AALDTHEFCV
+540 TALDMHEFCV

-590 KNRFIIKLDFYIMD
+590 KNRFIVKLDYYIMD

-611 QWEKYY
+611 QWESYY

-623 VNMSRV
+623 VNMSRA
-629 HLKDPQFVEK
+629 HLRDPQFVEK
-639 LNDICVTHGVST
+639 LNDICLSHGVST

-659 ESAAYESLDVLTTV
+659 ESAAYGSLDVLTAV
-673 FKQLKD
+673 FKQLRD

-723 NDILGHVIRMAS
+723 NDILGYVIRMAG

-778 EILKGHS
+778 EILRGNS
-785 KTINISKNDPEEDK
+785 KTINIPSNNPEEDK

>member
-1 MKCVILLFKNKC
+1 ML
-13 LFEVRNLP
+13 
-21 KVFDREKE
+21 
-29 RRITMPNIKYKTEL
+29 NIKHRTEII
-43 LSAIAAVCIAIF
+43 SVIAALCIAIF
-55 VIFASV
+55 VVIASL
-61 FMVNTMDALDSE
+61 FMANTISALDGE
-73 VNEYIDMTVTQKC
+73 VNNYIDRAASQKC
-86 EIVESSINNDVCTVK
+86 DIVGSAIRNDVNTVK
-101 NFAACLSD
+101 NLGACASN
-109 YKTAD
+109 YKTTD
-114 ENGLIRKINEL
+114 KNLIIKMIKDL
-125 ENSCE
+125 ENSCS
-130 TIDSFVI
+130 TIDAFII

-148 RIDRN
+148 N
-153 ITSREYYQKAMNGE
+153 ISKNISAREYYKRAMNGE
-167 INVSK
+167 VYISK
-172 AIFSEPDG
+172 AIYSEPDE
-180 KMVNVI
+180 KMVNAI
-186 AVPIYGEYKR
+186 AAPIYGDYRR
-196 IIGVLAGICDANRYD
+196 IVGMVAGICDARSYNN
-211 ALLDMSFGGNGSDSN
+211 LLDMSFGGKENDSN

-233 GEVVM
+233 GEVIM
-238 SGDNALG
+238 SGENALG
-245 DYVPMGDLFFSSDL
+245 DYAPMGDFFFSSDIL
-259 LAGVDESVRRTVKD
+259 TGVEESVRNAVKD

-279 GSGIIKSYCRGEK
+279 GSGIVKSVCKGEK
-292 FVAYYSGLSNYD
+292 YVAYYSGMSGFDN
-304 DLHYL
+304 LHYL
-309 LVFRENVV
+309 LIFKENVV
-317 AQQQNHYA
+317 AAEQNRYA
-325 VMNILM
+325 MINILM
-331 YIFFV
+331 YAFFV
-336 VILLVVIAA
+336 LILIIVITA

-350 RVSFRRLKKANAE
+350 RVSFRRLTKANEE
-363 VSRIAYTDR
+363 VSRIAYTDS
-372 ITGYSTWDRFALDA
+372 ITGYGTWDKFVLDA
-386 KKLLQHEYRRYA
+386 KSLLRHEYRRYA

-427 DTVNRNIQ
+427 DTVNRNLQ
-435 DGETFSRINSDNFY
+435 DGETFSRINSDNYY
-449 ILMQY
+449 ILMLY
-454 HSDDDIA
+454 SSDSDTA
-461 RRVITLIQAIE
+461 RRIGSLIQAIE

-486 YRIIDKNVSIR
+486 YRITDKSVSIR

-520 YNESMLEEMREEK
+520 YSESMLEKMREEK

-540 AALDTHEFCV
+540 TALDMHEFSV

-590 KNRFIIKLDFYIMD
+590 KNRFIVKLDYYIMD

-611 QWEKYY
+611 QWESYY

-623 VNMSRV
+623 VNMSRA

-639 LNDICVTHGVST
+639 LNDICLSHGVST

-659 ESAAYESLDVLTTV
+659 ESAAYESLDVLTAV

-723 NDILGHVIRMAS
+723 NDILGYVIRMAG

-778 EILKGHS
+778 EILRGNS
-785 KTINISKNDPEEDK
+785 KTINIPSNDPEEDK

>member
-1 MKCVILLFKNKC
+1 MLK
-13 LFEVRNLP
+13 
-21 KVFDREKE
+21 
-29 RRITMPNIKYKTEL
+29 IKYKTEV
-43 LSAIAAVCIAIF
+43 LSVVAAILIAIF
-55 VIFASV
+55 VVFASV
-61 FMVNTMDALDSE
+61 FMVHTMNALDDE
-73 VNEYIDMTVTQKC
+73 VNKYIDRTVTQKY
-86 EIVESSINNDVCTVK
+86 EIVEGAINNDISTVK

-114 ENGLIRKINEL
+114 ENMLIRKIKEL
-125 ENSCE
+125 ENSSE
-130 TIDSFVI
+130 TIESFII
-137 ADENGDVITSK
+137 ADENGNVTTSK
-148 RIDRN
+148 RIDKN
-153 ITSREYYQKAMNGE
+153 ISAREYYQKAMNGE
-167 INVSK
+167 VNVSK

-186 AVPIYGEYKR
+186 AVPIYGDYQR
-196 IIGVLAGICDANRYD
+196 IIGMLAGICDAGSYD
-211 ALLDMSFGGNGSDSN
+211 ALLDMSFSGDGSDSN

-245 DYVPMGDLFFSSDL
+245 DNVPMGDLFFSSDL
-259 LAGVDESVRRTVKD
+259 LAGVDESVRSTVKD

-279 GSGIIKSYCRGEK
+279 GSGIIKSYCKGDK
-292 FVAYYSGLSNYD
+292 YIAYYCGFTKSN

-309 LVFRENVV
+309 LIFKEDVV
-317 AQQQNHYA
+317 AAQQDYYA
-325 VMNILM
+325 VMNIMM

-336 VILLVVIAA
+336 VILIVVIAA

-372 ITGYSTWDRFALDA
+372 LTGYSTWDKFVIDA

-415 HDEGNRVLKLIA
+415 HEEGNRVLKLIA
-427 DTVNRNIQ
+427 DTVNRNLQ

-449 ILMQY
+449 IFMIY
-454 HSDDDIA
+454 HSDDDISG
-461 RRVITLIQAIE
+461 RVISLIQAIE
-472 YEITEFVPV
+472 YEVTEFVPV

-515 SAYTF
+515 SAYAF

-557 LDGKVNLTGA
+557 LDGKVNLAGA

-611 QWEKYY
+611 YWQKYY
-617 PHLLIS
+617 KDLLIS

-639 LNDICVTHGVST
+639 LNDICVSHGVST

-735 SLGMHTICEGIETDE
+735 SLGIHTICEGIETDE
-750 QAKLLGGLGCEMAQG
+750 QAQLLGGLGCEMAQG

-778 EILKGHS
+778 EILKGNS
-785 KTINISKNDPEEDK
+785 KTIHIPKNDPEEDK

>member
-1 MKCVILLFKNKC
+1 ML
-13 LFEVRNLP
+13 
-21 KVFDREKE
+21 
-29 RRITMPNIKYKTEL
+29 NIKHRTEII
-43 LSAIAAVCIAIF
+43 SVIAALCIAIF
-55 VIFASV
+55 VVMASL
-61 FMVNTMDALDSE
+61 FMANTISALDGE
-73 VNEYIDMTVTQKC
+73 VNKYIDRAASQKC
-86 EIVESSINNDVCTVK
+86 DIVESAIRNDVNTVK
-101 NFAACLSD
+101 NFAACMNN
-109 YKTAD
+109 YKTTD
-114 ENGLIRKINEL
+114 KNLVIKMIKNL
-125 ENSCE
+125 EDSCS
-130 TIDSFVI
+130 TIDAFII

-148 RIDRN
+148 HISKN
-153 ITSREYYQKAMNGE
+153 ISAREYYKRAMNGE
-167 INVSK
+167 VYISK
-172 AIFSEPDG
+172 AIYSDPDE
-180 KMVNVI
+180 KMVNAI
-186 AVPIYGEYKR
+186 AVPIYGDYRR
-196 IIGVLAGICDANRYD
+196 IVGMVAGICDASSYNN
-211 ALLDMSFGGNGSDSN
+211 LLDMSFGGKENDSN

-233 GEVVM
+233 GEVIM
-238 SGDNALG
+238 SGENALG
-245 DYVPMGDLFFSSDL
+245 DYVPMGDLFFSSDI
-259 LAGVDESVRRTVKD
+259 LAGVEESVRNTVKD

-279 GSGIIKSYCRGEK
+279 GSGIVKSVCKDEK
-292 FVAYYSGLSNYD
+292 YVAYYSGLSGFDN
-304 DLHYL
+304 LHYL
-309 LVFRENVV
+309 LIFKENVV
-317 AQQQNHYA
+317 AAEQNHYT
-325 VMNILM
+325 MINILM
-331 YIFFV
+331 YAFFALILIV
-336 VILLVVIAA
+336 VITA

-350 RVSFRRLKKANAE
+350 KVSFRRLTKANEE
-363 VSRIAYTDR
+363 VSRIAYTDS
-372 ITGYSTWDRFALDA
+372 ITGYGTWDKFVLDA
-386 KKLLQHEYRRYA
+386 KSLLRHEYRRYA

-435 DGETFSRINSDNFY
+435 DGETFSRINSDNYY
-449 ILMQY
+449 ILMLY
-454 HSDDDIA
+454 RSDSDTA
-461 RRVITLIQAIE
+461 RRIGSLIQAIE

-486 YRIIDKNVSIR
+486 YRITDKSVSIR

-515 SAYTF
+515 SAYAF
-520 YNESMLEEMREEK
+520 YSESMLEKMREEK

-540 AALDTHEFCV
+540 TALDMHEFSV

-590 KNRFIIKLDFYIMD
+590 KNRFIVKLDYYIMD

-611 QWEKYY
+611 QWESYY

-629 HLKDPQFVEK
+629 HLRDPQFVEK
-639 LNDICVTHGVST
+639 LNDICLSHGVST

-659 ESAAYESLDVLTTV
+659 ESAAYESLDVLTAV

-723 NDILGHVIRMAS
+723 NDILGYVIRMAG

-778 EILKGHS
+778 EILRGNS
-785 KTINISKNDPEEDK
+785 KTINIPSNNPEEDK

>member
-1 MKCVILLFKNKC
+1 ML
-13 LFEVRNLP
+13 
-21 KVFDREKE
+21 
-29 RRITMPNIKYKTEL
+29 NIKHRTEII
-43 LSAIAAVCIAIF
+43 SVIAALCIAIF
-55 VIFASV
+55 VVIASL
-61 FMVNTMDALDSE
+61 FMANTISALDGE
-73 VNEYIDMTVTQKC
+73 VNNYIDRAASQKC
-86 EIVESSINNDVCTVK
+86 DIVESAIRNDVNTVK
-101 NFAACLSD
+101 NFAACASN
-109 YKTAD
+109 YKTTD
-114 ENGLIRKINEL
+114 ENLVIKMIKDL
-125 ENSCE
+125 ENSCS
-130 TIDSFVI
+130 TIDAFII

-148 RIDRN
+148 N
-153 ITSREYYQKAMNGE
+153 ISKNISAREYYKRAMNGE
-167 INVSK
+167 VYISK
-172 AIFSEPDG
+172 AIYSEPDE
-180 KMVNVI
+180 KMVNAI
-186 AVPIYGEYKR
+186 AAPIYGDYKR
-196 IIGVLAGICDANRYD
+196 IVGMVAGICDTRSYNN
-211 ALLDMSFGGNGSDSN
+211 LIDMSFGGKENDSN

-233 GEVVM
+233 GEVIM
-238 SGDNALG
+238 SGENALG
-245 DYVPMGDLFFSSDL
+245 DYVPMGDLFFSSDI
-259 LAGVDESVRRTVKD
+259 LAGVEESVRNSVKD

-279 GSGIIKSYCRGEK
+279 GSGIVKSVCKGEK
-292 FVAYYSGLSNYD
+292 YVAYYSGMSGFDN
-304 DLHYL
+304 LHYL
-309 LVFRENVV
+309 LIFKENVV
-317 AQQQNHYA
+317 AAEQNHYTM
-325 VMNILM
+325 MNILM
-331 YIFFV
+331 YAFFV
-336 VILLVVIAA
+336 LILIIVITA

-350 RVSFRRLKKANAE
+350 RVSFRRLTKANEE
-363 VSRIAYTDR
+363 VSRIAYTDS
-372 ITGYSTWDRFALDA
+372 ITGYSTWDKFVLDA
-386 KKLLQHEYRRYA
+386 KSLLRHEYRRYA

-415 HDEGNRVLKLIA
+415 HEEGNRVLKLIA
-427 DTVNRNIQ
+427 DTVKRNLQ
-435 DGETFSRINSDNFY
+435 DGETFSRINSDNYY
-449 ILMQY
+449 ILMLY
-454 HSDDDIA
+454 SSDSDTA
-461 RRVITLIQAIE
+461 RRIGSLIQAIE

-486 YRIIDKNVSIR
+486 YRITDKSVSIR

-510 KYGDD
+510 KYGDA

-520 YNESMLEEMREEK
+520 YSESMLEKMREEK

-540 AALDTHEFCV
+540 TALDMHEFCV

-590 KNRFIIKLDFYIMD
+590 KNRFIVKLDYYIMD

-611 QWEKYY
+611 QWESYY

-623 VNMSRV
+623 VNMSRA
-629 HLKDPQFVEK
+629 HLRDPQFVEK
-639 LNDICVTHGVST
+639 LNDICLSHGVST

-659 ESAAYESLDVLTTV
+659 ESAAYGSLDVLTAV
-673 FKQLKD
+673 FKQLRD

-723 NDILGHVIRMAS
+723 NDILGYVIRMAG

-778 EILKGHS
+778 EILRGNS
-785 KTINISKNDPEEDK
+785 KTINIPSNNPEEDK

>member
-1 MKCVILLFKNKC
+1 ML
-13 LFEVRNLP
+13 
-21 KVFDREKE
+21 
-29 RRITMPNIKYKTEL
+29 NIKHRTEII
-43 LSAIAAVCIAIF
+43 SVIAALCIAIF
-55 VIFASV
+55 VVIASL
-61 FMVNTMDALDSE
+61 FMANTISALDGE
-73 VNEYIDMTVTQKC
+73 VNNYIDRAASQKC
-86 EIVESSINNDVCTVK
+86 DIVESAIRNDVNTVK
-101 NFAACLSD
+101 NFAACASN
-109 YKTAD
+109 YKTTD
-114 ENGLIRKINEL
+114 ENLVIKMIKDL
-125 ENSCE
+125 ENSCS
-130 TIDSFVI
+130 TIDAFII

-148 RIDRN
+148 N
-153 ITSREYYQKAMNGE
+153 ISKNISAREYYKRAMNGE
-167 INVSK
+167 VYISK
-172 AIFSEPDG
+172 AIYSEPDE
-180 KMVNVI
+180 KMVNAI
-186 AVPIYGEYKR
+186 AAPIYGDYKR
-196 IIGVLAGICDANRYD
+196 IVGMVAGICDTRSYNN
-211 ALLDMSFGGNGSDSN
+211 LIDMSFGGKENDSN

-233 GEVVM
+233 GEVIM
-238 SGDNALG
+238 SGENAFG
-245 DYVPMGDLFFSSDL
+245 DYVPMGDLFFSSDI
-259 LAGVDESVRRTVKD
+259 LAGVEESVRNSVKD

-279 GSGIIKSYCRGEK
+279 GSGIVKSVCKGEK
-292 FVAYYSGLSNYD
+292 YVAYYSGMSGFDN
-304 DLHYL
+304 LHYL
-309 LVFRENVV
+309 LIFKENVV
-317 AQQQNHYA
+317 AAEQNHYTM
-325 VMNILM
+325 MNILM
-331 YIFFV
+331 YAFFV
-336 VILLVVIAA
+336 LILIIVITA

-350 RVSFRRLKKANAE
+350 RVSFRRLTKANEE
-363 VSRIAYTDR
+363 VSRIAYTDS
-372 ITGYSTWDRFALDA
+372 ITGYSTWDKFVLDA
-386 KKLLQHEYRRYA
+386 KSLLRHEYRRYA

-415 HDEGNRVLKLIA
+415 HEEGNRVLKLIA
-427 DTVNRNIQ
+427 DTVNRNLQ
-435 DGETFSRINSDNFY
+435 DGETFSRINSDNYY
-449 ILMQY
+449 ILMLY
-454 HSDDDIA
+454 SSDSDTA
-461 RRVITLIQAIE
+461 RRIGSLIQAIE

-486 YRIIDKNVSIR
+486 YRITDKSVSIR

-510 KYGDD
+510 KYGDA

-520 YNESMLEEMREEK
+520 YSESMLEKMREEK

-540 AALDTHEFCV
+540 TALDMHEFCV

-590 KNRFIIKLDFYIMD
+590 KNRFIVKLDYYIMD

-611 QWEKYY
+611 QWESYY

-623 VNMSRV
+623 VNMSRA
-629 HLKDPQFVEK
+629 HLRDPQFVEK
-639 LNDICVTHGVST
+639 LNDICLSHGVST

-659 ESAAYESLDVLTTV
+659 ESAAYGSLDVLTAV
-673 FKQLKD
+673 FKQLRD

-723 NDILGHVIRMAS
+723 NDILGYVIRMAG

-778 EILKGHS
+778 EILRGNS
-785 KTINISKNDPEEDK
+785 KTINIPSNNPEEDK

>member
-1 MKCVILLFKNKC
+1 ML
-13 LFEVRNLP
+13 
-21 KVFDREKE
+21 
-29 RRITMPNIKYKTEL
+29 NIKHRTEII
-43 LSAIAAVCIAIF
+43 SVIAALCIAIF
-55 VIFASV
+55 VVIASL
-61 FMVNTMDALDSE
+61 FMANTISALDGE
-73 VNEYIDMTVTQKC
+73 VNNYIDRAASQKC
-86 EIVESSINNDVCTVK
+86 DIVESAIRNDVNTVK
-101 NFAACLSD
+101 NFAACASN
-109 YKTAD
+109 YKTTD
-114 ENGLIRKINEL
+114 ENLVIKMIKDL
-125 ENSCE
+125 ENSCS
-130 TIDSFVI
+130 TIDTFII

-148 RIDRN
+148 N
-153 ITSREYYQKAMNGE
+153 ISKNISAREYYKRAMNGE
-167 INVSK
+167 VYISK
-172 AIFSEPDG
+172 AIYSEPDE
-180 KMVNVI
+180 KMVNAI
-186 AVPIYGEYKR
+186 AAPIYGDYKR
-196 IIGVLAGICDANRYD
+196 IVGMVAGICDTRSYNN
-211 ALLDMSFGGNGSDSN
+211 LIDMSFGGKENDSN

-233 GEVVM
+233 GEVIM
-238 SGDNALG
+238 SGENALG
-245 DYVPMGDLFFSSDL
+245 DYVPMGDLFFSSDI
-259 LAGVDESVRRTVKD
+259 LAGVEESVRNSVKD

-279 GSGIIKSYCRGEK
+279 GSGIVKSVCKGEK
-292 FVAYYSGLSNYD
+292 YVAYYSGMSGFDN
-304 DLHYL
+304 LHYL
-309 LVFRENVV
+309 LIFKENVV
-317 AQQQNHYA
+317 AAEQNHYTM
-325 VMNILM
+325 MNILM
-331 YIFFV
+331 YAFFV
-336 VILLVVIAA
+336 LILIIVITA

-350 RVSFRRLKKANAE
+350 RVSFRRLTKANEE
-363 VSRIAYTDR
+363 VSRIAYTDS
-372 ITGYSTWDRFALDA
+372 ITGYSTWDKFVLDA
-386 KKLLQHEYRRYA
+386 KSLLRHEYRRYA

-415 HDEGNRVLKLIA
+415 HEEGNRVLKLIA
-427 DTVNRNIQ
+427 DTVNRNLQ
-435 DGETFSRINSDNFY
+435 DGETFSRINSDNYY
-449 ILMQY
+449 ILMLY
-454 HSDDDIA
+454 SSDSDTA
-461 RRVITLIQAIE
+461 RRIGSLIQAIE

-486 YRIIDKNVSIR
+486 YRITDKSVSIR

-510 KYGDD
+510 KYGDA

-520 YNESMLEEMREEK
+520 YSESMLEKMREEK

-540 AALDTHEFCV
+540 TALDMHEFCV

-590 KNRFIIKLDFYIMD
+590 KNRFIVKLDYYIMD

-611 QWEKYY
+611 QWESYY

-623 VNMSRV
+623 VNMSRA
-629 HLKDPQFVEK
+629 HLRDPQFVEK
-639 LNDICVTHGVST
+639 LNDICLSHGVST

-659 ESAAYESLDVLTTV
+659 ESAAYGSLDVLTAV
-673 FKQLKD
+673 FKQLRD

-723 NDILGHVIRMAS
+723 NDILGYVIRMAG

-778 EILKGHS
+778 EILRGNS
-785 KTINISKNDPEEDK
+785 KTINIPSNNPEEDK

>member
-1 MKCVILLFKNKC
+1 ML
-13 LFEVRNLP
+13 
-21 KVFDREKE
+21 
-29 RRITMPNIKYKTEL
+29 NIKHRTEII
-43 LSAIAAVCIAIF
+43 SVIAALCIAIF
-55 VIFASV
+55 VVMASL
-61 FMVNTMDALDSE
+61 FMANTISALDGE
-73 VNEYIDMTVTQKC
+73 VNNYIDRAASQKC
-86 EIVESSINNDVCTVK
+86 DIVESAIRNDVNTVK
-101 NFAACLSD
+101 NFAACASN
-109 YKTAD
+109 YKTTD
-114 ENGLIRKINEL
+114 KNLIIKMIKDL
-125 ENSCE
+125 ENSCS
-130 TIDSFVI
+130 TIDAFII

-148 RIDRN
+148 N
-153 ITSREYYQKAMNGE
+153 ISKNISAREYYKRAMNGE
-167 INVSK
+167 VYISK
-172 AIFSEPDG
+172 AIYSEPDG
-180 KMVNVI
+180 KMVNAI
-186 AVPIYGEYKR
+186 AVPIYGDYRR
-196 IIGVLAGICDANRYD
+196 IVGMVAGICDARSYNN
-211 ALLDMSFGGNGSDSN
+211 LIDMSFGGKENDSN

-233 GEVVM
+233 GEVIM
-238 SGDNALG
+238 SGENTLG
-245 DYVPMGDLFFSSDL
+245 DNVPMGDLFFSSDI
-259 LAGVDESVRRTVKD
+259 LAGVEESVRNAVKD

-279 GSGIIKSYCRGEK
+279 GSGIVKSVCNGEK
-292 FVAYYSGLSNYD
+292 YVAYYSGMSGFD

-309 LVFRENVV
+309 LIFKENVV
-317 AQQQNHYA
+317 AAEQNHYT
-325 VMNILM
+325 MINILM
-331 YIFFV
+331 YAFFV
-336 VILLVVIAA
+336 LILIIVITA

-350 RVSFRRLKKANAE
+350 RVSFRRLTKANEE
-363 VSRIAYTDR
+363 VSRIAYTDS
-372 ITGYSTWDRFALDA
+372 ITGYGTWDKFVLDA
-386 KKLLQHEYRRYA
+386 KSLLRHEYRRYA

-427 DTVNRNIQ
+427 DTVNRNLQ
-435 DGETFSRINSDNFY
+435 DGETFSRINSDNYY
-449 ILMQY
+449 ILMIY
-454 HSDDDIA
+454 SSDSDTA
-461 RRVITLIQAIE
+461 RRIGSLIQAIE

-486 YRIIDKNVSIR
+486 YRITDKSVSIR

-520 YNESMLEEMREEK
+520 YSESMLEKMREEK

-540 AALDTHEFCV
+540 TALDMHEFSV

-590 KNRFIIKLDFYIMD
+590 KNRFIVKLDYYIMD

-611 QWEKYY
+611 QWESYY

-623 VNMSRV
+623 VNMSRA
-629 HLKDPQFVEK
+629 HLRDPQFVEK
-639 LNDICVTHGVST
+639 LNDICLSHGVST

-659 ESAAYESLDVLTTV
+659 ESAAYDSLDVLTAV

-723 NDILGHVIRMAS
+723 NDILGYVIRMAG

-778 EILKGHS
+778 EILRGNS
-785 KTINISKNDPEEDK
+785 KTINIPSSNPEEDK

>member
-1 MKCVILLFKNKC
+1 M
-13 LFEVRNLP
+13 P
-21 KVFDREKE
+21 K
-29 RRITMPNIKYKTEL
+29 IKYKTEV
-43 LSAIAAVCIAIF
+43 LSAVAAILIAIF
-55 VIFASV
+55 VVFASV
-61 FMVNTMDALDSE
+61 FMVHIMDALDDT
-73 VNEYIDMTVTQKC
+73 VNKYIDRTVTQKC
-86 EIVESSINNDVCTVK
+86 EIVESAINNDISTVK
-101 NFAACLSD
+101 NFAACLTD
-109 YKTAD
+109 YKSAD
-114 ENGLIRKINEL
+114 ENVLIRKIKEL
-125 ENSCE
+125 ENSSE
-130 TIDSFVI
+130 TIESFVI

-148 RIDRN
+148 RIEKN
-153 ITSREYYQKAMNGE
+153 ISARDYYQKAMNGE
-167 INVSK
+167 VNVSK

-186 AVPIYGEYKR
+186 AVPVYGDYQR
-196 IIGVLAGICDANRYD
+196 IIGVVAGICDAGSYD
-211 ALLDMSFGGNGSDSN
+211 ALLDMSFSGNGSDSN

-245 DYVPMGDLFFSSDL
+245 DNVPMGDLFFSSNL
-259 LAGVDESVRRTVKD
+259 LAVVDENVKSTVKD
-273 NFAKVG
+273 NFAKVN
-279 GSGIIKSYCRGEK
+279 GSGIIKSYCKGEK
-292 FVAYYSGLSNYD
+292 YIAYYCGFTNSN

-309 LVFRENVV
+309 LIFKEDVV
-317 AQQQNHYA
+317 AAQQYHYA

-345 YIVIV
+345 YVVIV

-372 ITGYSTWDRFALDA
+372 LTGYSTWDKFVIDS

-415 HDEGNRVLKLIA
+415 HEEGNRVLKLIA
-427 DTVNRNIQ
+427 DTVNRNLQ

-449 ILMQY
+449 IFMIY
-454 HSDDDIA
+454 HGDDDIS
-461 RRVITLIQAIE
+461 RRVISLIQAIE
-472 YEITEFVPV
+472 YEVTEFVPV

-515 SAYTF
+515 SAYAF

-557 LDGKVNLTGA
+557 LDGNVNLAGA

-611 QWEKYY
+611 YWQKYY
-617 PHLLIS
+617 KDLLIS

-639 LNDICVTHGVST
+639 LNDICVSHGVST

-716 SNSNKRA
+716 SNSDKRA

-785 KTINISKNDPEEDK
+785 KIIHIPKNGPEEDK

>member
-1 MKCVILLFKNKC
+1 ML
-13 LFEVRNLP
+13 
-21 KVFDREKE
+21 
-29 RRITMPNIKYKTEL
+29 NIKHRTEII
-43 LSAIAAVCIAIF
+43 SVIAALCIAIF
-55 VIFASV
+55 VVIASL
-61 FMVNTMDALDSE
+61 FMANTISALDGE
-73 VNEYIDMTVTQKC
+73 VNNYIDRAASQKC
-86 EIVESSINNDVCTVK
+86 DIVESAIRNDVNTVK
-101 NFAACLSD
+101 NFAACASN
-109 YKTAD
+109 YKTTD
-114 ENGLIRKINEL
+114 ENLVIKMIKDL
-125 ENSCE
+125 ENSCS
-130 TIDSFVI
+130 TIDAFII

-148 RIDRN
+148 N
-153 ITSREYYQKAMNGE
+153 ISKNISAREYYKRAMNGE
-167 INVSK
+167 VYISK
-172 AIFSEPDG
+172 AIYSEPDE
-180 KMVNVI
+180 KMVNAI
-186 AVPIYGEYKR
+186 AAPIYGDYKR
-196 IIGVLAGICDANRYD
+196 IVGMVAGICDTRSYNN
-211 ALLDMSFGGNGSDSN
+211 LIDMSFGGKENDSN

-233 GEVVM
+233 GEVIM
-238 SGDNALG
+238 SGENALG
-245 DYVPMGDLFFSSDL
+245 DYVPMGDLFFSSDI
-259 LAGVDESVRRTVKD
+259 LAGVEESVRNSVKD

-279 GSGIIKSYCRGEK
+279 GSGIVKSVCKGEK
-292 FVAYYSGLSNYD
+292 YVAYYSGMSGFDN
-304 DLHYL
+304 LHYL
-309 LVFRENVV
+309 LIFKENVV
-317 AQQQNHYA
+317 AAEQNHYTM
-325 VMNILM
+325 MNILM
-331 YIFFV
+331 YAFFV
-336 VILLVVIAA
+336 LILIIVITA

-350 RVSFRRLKKANAE
+350 RVSFRRLTKANEE
-363 VSRIAYTDR
+363 VSRIVYTDS
-372 ITGYSTWDRFALDA
+372 ITGYSTWDKFVLDA
-386 KKLLQHEYRRYA
+386 KSLLRHEYRRYA

-415 HDEGNRVLKLIA
+415 HEEGNRVLKLIA
-427 DTVNRNIQ
+427 DTVNRNLQ
-435 DGETFSRINSDNFY
+435 DGETFSRINSDNYY
-449 ILMQY
+449 ILMLY
-454 HSDDDIA
+454 SSDSDTA
-461 RRVITLIQAIE
+461 RRIGSLIQAIE

-486 YRIIDKNVSIR
+486 YRITDKSVSIR

-510 KYGDD
+510 KYGDA

-520 YNESMLEEMREEK
+520 YSESMLEKMREEK

-540 AALDTHEFCV
+540 TALDMHEFCV

-590 KNRFIIKLDFYIMD
+590 KNRFIVKLDYYIMD

-611 QWEKYY
+611 QWESYY

-623 VNMSRV
+623 VNMSRA
-629 HLKDPQFVEK
+629 HLRDPQFVEK
-639 LNDICVTHGVST
+639 LNDICLSHGVST

-659 ESAAYESLDVLTTV
+659 ESAAYGSLDVLTAV
-673 FKQLKD
+673 FKQLRD

-723 NDILGHVIRMAS
+723 NDILGYVIRMAG

-778 EILKGHS
+778 EILRGNS
-785 KTINISKNDPEEDK
+785 KTINIPSNNPEEDK

>member
-1 MKCVILLFKNKC
+1 ML
-13 LFEVRNLP
+13 
-21 KVFDREKE
+21 
-29 RRITMPNIKYKTEL
+29 NIKHRTEII
-43 LSAIAAVCIAIF
+43 SAIAALCIAIF
-55 VIFASV
+55 VVMASL
-61 FMVNTMDALDSE
+61 FMANTISALDGE
-73 VNEYIDMTVTQKC
+73 VNNYIDRAASQKC
-86 EIVESSINNDVCTVK
+86 DIVESAIRNDVNTVK
-101 NFAACLSD
+101 NFAACASN
-109 YKTAD
+109 YKTTD
-114 ENGLIRKINEL
+114 KNLIIKMIKDL
-125 ENSCE
+125 ENSCS
-130 TIDSFVI
+130 TIDAFII

-148 RIDRN
+148 N
-153 ITSREYYQKAMNGE
+153 ISKNISAREYYKRAMNGE
-167 INVSK
+167 VYISK
-172 AIFSEPDG
+172 AIYSEPDG
-180 KMVNVI
+180 KMVNAI
-186 AVPIYGEYKR
+186 AVPIYGDYRR
-196 IIGVLAGICDANRYD
+196 IVGMVAGICDARSYNN
-211 ALLDMSFGGNGSDSN
+211 LIDMSFGGKENDSN

-233 GEVVM
+233 GEVIM
-238 SGDNALG
+238 SGENTLG
-245 DYVPMGDLFFSSDL
+245 DNVPMGDLFFSSDI
-259 LAGVDESVRRTVKD
+259 LAGVEESVRNAVKD

-279 GSGIIKSYCRGEK
+279 GSGIVKSVCNGEK
-292 FVAYYSGLSNYD
+292 YVAYYSGMSGFD

-309 LVFRENVV
+309 LIFKENVV
-317 AQQQNHYA
+317 AAEQNHYT
-325 VMNILM
+325 MINILM
-331 YIFFV
+331 YAFFV
-336 VILLVVIAA
+336 LILIIVITA

-350 RVSFRRLKKANAE
+350 RVSFRRLTKANEE
-363 VSRIAYTDR
+363 VSRIAYTDS
-372 ITGYSTWDRFALDA
+372 ITGYGTWDKFVLDA
-386 KKLLQHEYRRYA
+386 KSLLRHEYRRYA

-427 DTVNRNIQ
+427 DTVNRNLQ
-435 DGETFSRINSDNFY
+435 DGETFSRINSDNYY
-449 ILMQY
+449 ILMLY
-454 HSDDDIA
+454 RSDSDTA
-461 RRVITLIQAIE
+461 RRIGSLIQAIE

-486 YRIIDKNVSIR
+486 YRITDKSVSIR

-520 YNESMLEEMREEK
+520 YSESMLEKMREEK

-540 AALDTHEFCV
+540 TALDMHEFSV

-590 KNRFIIKLDFYIMD
+590 KNRFIVKLDYYIMD

-611 QWEKYY
+611 QWESYY

-623 VNMSRV
+623 VNMSRA
-629 HLKDPQFVEK
+629 HLRDPQFVEK
-639 LNDICVTHGVST
+639 LNDICLSHGVST

-659 ESAAYESLDVLTTV
+659 ESAAYESLDVLTAV

-723 NDILGHVIRMAS
+723 NDILGYVIRMAG

-778 EILKGHS
+778 EILRGNS
-785 KTINISKNDPEEDK
+785 KTINIPSSNPEEDK

>member
-1 MKCVILLFKNKC
+1 ML
-13 LFEVRNLP
+13 
-21 KVFDREKE
+21 
-29 RRITMPNIKYKTEL
+29 NIKHRTEII
-43 LSAIAAVCIAIF
+43 SVIAALCIAIF
-55 VIFASV
+55 VVIASL
-61 FMVNTMDALDSE
+61 FMANTISALDGE
-73 VNEYIDMTVTQKC
+73 VNNYIDRAASQKC
-86 EIVESSINNDVCTVK
+86 DIVESAIRNDVNTVK
-101 NFAACLSD
+101 NFAACASN
-109 YKTAD
+109 YKTTD
-114 ENGLIRKINEL
+114 ENLVIKMIKDL
-125 ENSCE
+125 ENSCS
-130 TIDSFVI
+130 TIDAFII

-148 RIDRN
+148 N
-153 ITSREYYQKAMNGE
+153 ISKNISAREYYKRAMNGE
-167 INVSK
+167 VYISK
-172 AIFSEPDG
+172 AIYSEPDE
-180 KMVNVI
+180 KMVNAI
-186 AVPIYGEYKR
+186 AAPIYGDYKR
-196 IIGVLAGICDANRYD
+196 IVGMVAGICDTRSYNN
-211 ALLDMSFGGNGSDSN
+211 LIDMSFGGKENDSN

-233 GEVVM
+233 GEVIM
-238 SGDNALG
+238 SGENALG
-245 DYVPMGDLFFSSDL
+245 DYVPMGDLFFSSDI
-259 LAGVDESVRRTVKD
+259 LAGEEESVRNSVKD

-279 GSGIIKSYCRGEK
+279 GSGIVKSVCKGEK
-292 FVAYYSGLSNYD
+292 YVAYYSGMSGFDN
-304 DLHYL
+304 LHYL
-309 LVFRENVV
+309 LIFKENVV
-317 AQQQNHYA
+317 AAEQNHYTM
-325 VMNILM
+325 MNILM
-331 YIFFV
+331 YAFFV
-336 VILLVVIAA
+336 LILIIVITA

-350 RVSFRRLKKANAE
+350 RVSFRRLTKANEE
-363 VSRIAYTDR
+363 VSRIAYTDS
-372 ITGYSTWDRFALDA
+372 ITGYSTWDKFVLDA
-386 KKLLQHEYRRYA
+386 KSLLRHEYRRYA

-415 HDEGNRVLKLIA
+415 HEEGNRVLKLIA
-427 DTVNRNIQ
+427 DTVNRNLQ
-435 DGETFSRINSDNFY
+435 DGETFSRINSDNYY
-449 ILMQY
+449 ILMLY
-454 HSDDDIA
+454 SSDSDTA
-461 RRVITLIQAIE
+461 RRIGSLIQAIE

-486 YRIIDKNVSIR
+486 YRITDKSVSIR

-510 KYGDD
+510 KYGDA

-520 YNESMLEEMREEK
+520 YSESMLEKMREEK

-540 AALDTHEFCV
+540 TALDMHEFCV

-590 KNRFIIKLDFYIMD
+590 KNRFIVKLDYYIMD

-611 QWEKYY
+611 QWESYY

-623 VNMSRV
+623 VNMSRA
-629 HLKDPQFVEK
+629 HLRDPQFVEK
-639 LNDICVTHGVST
+639 LNDICLSHGVST

-659 ESAAYESLDVLTTV
+659 ESAAYGSLDVLTAV
-673 FKQLKD
+673 FKQLRD

-723 NDILGHVIRMAS
+723 NDILGYVIRMAG

-778 EILKGHS
+778 EILRGNS
-785 KTINISKNDPEEDK
+785 KTINIPSNNPEEDK

>member
-1 MKCVILLFKNKC
+1 ML
-13 LFEVRNLP
+13 
-21 KVFDREKE
+21 
-29 RRITMPNIKYKTEL
+29 NIKHRTEII
-43 LSAIAAVCIAIF
+43 SVIAALFIAIF
-55 VIFASV
+55 VVIASL
-61 FMVNTMDALDSE
+61 FMANTISALDGE
-73 VNEYIDMTVTQKC
+73 VNNYIDRAASQKC
-86 EIVESSINNDVCTVK
+86 DIVESAIRNDVNTVK
-101 NFAACLSD
+101 NFAACASN
-109 YKTAD
+109 YKTTD
-114 ENGLIRKINEL
+114 ENLVIKMIKDL
-125 ENSCE
+125 ENSCS
-130 TIDSFVI
+130 TIDAFII

-148 RIDRN
+148 N
-153 ITSREYYQKAMNGE
+153 ISKNISAREYYKRAMNGE
-167 INVSK
+167 VYISK
-172 AIFSEPDG
+172 AIYSEPDE
-180 KMVNVI
+180 KMVNAI
-186 AVPIYGEYKR
+186 AAPIYGDYKR
-196 IIGVLAGICDANRYD
+196 IVGMVAGICDTRSYNN
-211 ALLDMSFGGNGSDSN
+211 LIDMSFGGKENDSN

-233 GEVVM
+233 GEVIM
-238 SGDNALG
+238 SGENALG
-245 DYVPMGDLFFSSDL
+245 DYVPMGDLFFSSDI
-259 LAGVDESVRRTVKD
+259 LAGVEESVRNSVKD

-279 GSGIIKSYCRGEK
+279 GSGIVKSVCKGEK
-292 FVAYYSGLSNYD
+292 YVAYYSGMSGFDN
-304 DLHYL
+304 LHYL
-309 LVFRENVV
+309 LIFKENVV
-317 AQQQNHYA
+317 AAEQNHYTM
-325 VMNILM
+325 MNILM
-331 YIFFV
+331 YAFFV
-336 VILLVVIAA
+336 LILIIVITA

-350 RVSFRRLKKANAE
+350 RVSFRRLTKANEE
-363 VSRIAYTDR
+363 VSRIAYTDS
-372 ITGYSTWDRFALDA
+372 ITGYSTWDKFVLDA
-386 KKLLQHEYRRYA
+386 KSLLRHEYRRYA

-415 HDEGNRVLKLIA
+415 HEEGNRVLKLIA
-427 DTVNRNIQ
+427 DTVNRNLQ
-435 DGETFSRINSDNFY
+435 DGETFSRINSDNYY
-449 ILMQY
+449 ILMLY
-454 HSDDDIA
+454 SSDSDTA
-461 RRVITLIQAIE
+461 RRIGSLIQAIE

-486 YRIIDKNVSIR
+486 YRITDKSVSIR

-510 KYGDD
+510 KYGDA

-520 YNESMLEEMREEK
+520 YSESMLEKMREEK

-540 AALDTHEFCV
+540 TALDMHEFCV

-590 KNRFIIKLDFYIMD
+590 KNRFIVKLDYYIMD

-611 QWEKYY
+611 QWESYY

-623 VNMSRV
+623 VNMSRA
-629 HLKDPQFVEK
+629 HLRDPQFVEK
-639 LNDICVTHGVST
+639 LNDICLSHGVST

-659 ESAAYESLDVLTTV
+659 ESAAYGSLDVLTAV
-673 FKQLKD
+673 FKQLRD

-723 NDILGHVIRMAS
+723 NDILGYVIRMAG

-778 EILKGHS
+778 EILRGNS
-785 KTINISKNDPEEDK
+785 KTINIPSNNPEEDK